1 MKKMFSQ
8 MIKAIFAPTKRL
20 MLVLSLL
27 LTISAVYAG
36 TGGGSKTYY
45 AKATVSVA
53 EESKGKGVG
62 LVYVIDKDGN
72 RFPNSGGL
80 ETAETNEMSQ
90 ENKSDFS
97 IKIGAIATNPDY
109 CVKEWTK
116 NDGTTIAATA
126 DEMQQTITGTENN
139 AQVTAFVAY
148 FVKQITPNSTNL
160 TINAA
165 TGTASTNITVYNTT
179 SLTVDALSAELAA
192 KFTCTVAS
200 VDAKTWILTVYSTDA
215 AVSGDEV
222 TLTLRN
228 NNGATAEVVVNFV
241 ENQKVT
247 FKGSALGTYR
257 VSQGDAYT
265 QVIEETTNAEP
276 LTITD
281 PTNFILS
288 FSEITSVSGYRFNR
302 FKLTPEKGTP
312 YYIYDDEQDGN
323 AQSGNIIENTTIEPE
338 FVPTNYAQFIILG
351 SDTSIHYSSLD
362 RAFEKA
368 AELGKTV
375 VAVYQPGTVTININ
389 SSGNVSKITRPTA
402 YKYEWVLPKP
412 VSGTY
417 TIPAGYTLL
426 VPGLDKSNLTGTKST
441 NNVAKQVG
449 YTYQLGKTTESD
461 YVESSPN
468 PMCICKLT
476 IESGTT
482 IQVNGNISVYSC
494 LSAAMGYTGRPTGYG
509 QIHMANGSHIQV
521 NAGGILHVLGYITG
535 DPMQSKVTAKNGSNV
550 YEAFQLTDWRGGSG
564 MGGGSAANF
573 LTMAFNN
580 KTLVNNKYEVFP
592 AGQYYVQ
599 SIETMLELEA
609 GAMEYLTT
617 GVDVSSP
624 FPITSPFVAK
634 STTGEDMGLFALGD
648 STIMQ
653 KYYDGATDRLKINI
667 IGLGDS
673 TKAEISYM
681 YLEVKVMGVDATLD
695 TRNYVLPINNN
706 IDVLIDNVTMDC
718 PYKLAFMAGST
729 MNVTEDANLNI
740 LNELYVYDSELNV
753 RPNFTTPTLD
763 ATGKPTNS
771 GGYYGS
777 GSLPLKPITYTAY
790 HGKAPFV
797 KINNKEVAI
806 RKSEAVRYP
815 EGLEDATL
823 IIDGTLTMDGKGALY
838 TTTYSS
844 DIQGLT
850 DTSED
855 ALTRDFGA
863 NITSNGGGVMNFNSI
878 GTDTTTN
885 QIDQTGTSPTYVTNI
900 PVCNAWLR
908 NADGSRSGGT
918 DAKQGETYMYS
929 EGRWEVPNADLRN
942 PNGNVFYLTL
952 PKDST
957 QNVVAE
963 IMEHGVDIQSFSVQ
977 LSGTQFALVGN
988 YDGKPYKREG
998 DNLIIPVK
1006 YTHTGK
1012 HNVANPNTG
1021 TIQVTINYNDPLKGA
1036 QTKTVP
1042 VALKATE
1049 DYKPAF
1055 SVAIVSQAGDTVK
1068 IDDYTNS
1075 YTMAGYVNMPT
1086 TAKVI
1091 LTPATNNVAQT
1102 LPANGWKKEVAAPFA
1117 FEYGADAALL
1127 TNATL
1132 TYTPTAAGTQTATL
1146 QLTASYTDA
1155 TPQQVDSTIT
1165 ITLTGN
1171 AQKSLSTLALQP
1183 YLATAAGDS
1192 IIQGEVI
1199 DAIFYTMGNS
1209 KPVTFTY
1216 NGVATNN
1223 LVTIE
1228 SYDGNYR
1235 LTAHEVAG
1243 VDEPQLITIVATQEE
1258 DEAMNGT
1265 TLTMKLTVL
1274 PSVAWNW
1281 GTLYF
1286 NSTTTTKP
1294 VITQSADTWTLAVK
1308 SDPNNLIQSL
1318 TSDPTNGYVAQIAT
1332 PADAAQT
1339 YTVDFTFKQGHL
1351 TKTFTS
1357 TIYADPRIVSYCV
1370 DNERTYNEVTVA
1382 LVTKAVTYNSGT
1394 ITFAS
1399 TVNETSAWVI
1409 EMSGVPDMLR
1419 FTSTVT
1425 EKAWRVEEFNGEYWR
1440 TIMPWNTLTAQE
1452 QYELSLSPNT
1462 KQVRFTYAAG
1472 EGAAG
1477 QLTNVCVTALEG
1489 VKANTN
1495 KVYMP
1500 VAKDVE
1506 NNVLPTTQKVKFYSV
1521 LNKALDL
1528 SLSSSTMSLD
1538 VNTLPA
1544 NNGLYTAQEIVI
1556 TNNSDSKESVQ
1567 LYVKDGAT
1575 TLLTLPIQ
1583 PFEFRQGLPVN
1594 LAQDNV
1600 ERYHFLTTAS
1610 STDTWADST
1619 INVTWNA
1626 NNRAIAFENPDDINA
1641 RRSVVFAFEGAADY
1655 IQFHT
1660 SINANRSEWMIQESE
1675 DGLGWKPAVDS
1686 LKTIINEGKG
1696 IRQALD
1702 YNTRYVRLSYR
1713 TQNLARVLVTNV
1725 KIEGTPHL
1733 IVEPERMFFTDDS
1746 EETKMSLL
1754 TLTAINLQE
1763 IRVVSN
1769 DPDNFKILYD
1779 ENDLSQQV
1787 DAFTAT
1793 STAYPHALGTNRV
1806 GDVLLGVAWQ
1816 ANNTIDDATL
1826 TIYNADNDSVLAI
1839 VPLLGTKGMLTL
1851 DNATKTGVFTGI
1863 PDSCTYHGAK
1873 YTDYPHHQVNLTN
1886 AFVADGTAIFDY
1898 LFIYGETTPA
1908 SGTNITPPGKG
1919 SANAATNEGSNAVT
1933 PFYIYKRAAD
1943 SNGKYV
1949 GYQFAGKVD
1958 NANVALK
1965 DTVEGIITT
1974 DSLGTVYIPVE
1985 GAMRVYMTGFCPYAT
2000 TGYQKNQEGVF
2011 LFRGKHG
2018 AKLDVYLEDFH
2029 VFSRNKTEKG
2039 NGFYG
2044 DKEGGRTFSEKYA
2057 RGSGGVLVF
2066 ENTDAQ
2072 QLLNNYTPFE
2082 VNVHTV
2088 GHNLLK
2094 SNYGCF
2100 FALVV
2105 GGSDAMRAYQISA
2118 PISIHMQTDKHVR
2131 QTKTTLNFD
2140 DCWPTAVDANDSIIV
2155 TKRTNGYL
2163 GLKKQSNNAPSVD
2176 MGNPHTIVNFNG
2188 GRVELQNAQIVSPN
2202 YKTTLAISHRS
2213 GYYGGDDAGIQ
2224 LSFGIGTDSVGG
2236 TVYFNDGTVTVE
2248 PMWVKEGY
2256 KQYYLIDT
2264 LPDGS
2269 EIRKNVGTAAKPI
2282 YEYQTSCLRTPK
2294 NTYVQGGS
2302 HCRIRAC
2309 QHVTSKGGAP
2319 KDKENGSFLGQ
2330 YVYTAADGYTLD
2342 PVTKLV
2348 TQINFPGNVSNLPQ
2362 YHESRG
2368 YTYGLHSITPDT
2380 VGNLYFWI
2388 PDGFGGVEAEQDKF
2402 LSTWKACMTEIRA
2415 GLAGVVEGGVGGD
2428 TPVEPNE
2435 EIKYFLYCQ
2444 IDKNIHDVINR
2455 KDSAGNFLYQAPVAV
2470 PSVAKDYFEGQD
2482 YTTIA
2487 PMQVGDSLQYQVT
2500 SDTTY
2505 TITDRVY
2512 YVTNTLAD
2520 IWQTFTAPFDVEN
2533 IYVVETYDEEAL
2545 SSMEGGRSQ
2554 ILLEQA
2560 RHNADFAA
2568 FFAVAMAIGTTD
2580 DFEGIYKSYIKW
2592 AKNQDGEDNNAN
2604 YTKRGKKKLIPY
2616 IVDPATNKGNWRD
2629 ANFYLNHNSGDWSL
2643 NQTTDEYGNT
2653 EYAFTTQWRILAPTD
2668 TTDGI
2673 LLHKGETYS
2682 MQFPYCTGC
2691 GDLSSREEWD
2701 YWSGKFLIFEST
2713 KQPQTING
2721 RDFLNDTI
2729 AGNIFATQPD
2739 PAKAIV
2745 MGNSTFA
2752 QLQTE
2757 KESVFVYDNGY
2768 PALNSE
2774 GFIPNDTKTTI
2785 MPTTAFLYGDVPTN
2799 AQGMPARR
2807 VKRTGE
2813 IVYDKENTP
2822 TDVNPGGNI
2831 PTVGGGN
2838 DLFITSTVE
2847 GINIAVAE
2855 PQHVRV
2861 LSSTGAVLYSGMVQ
2875 TAVDV
2880 ALPTTGVY
2888 VITGENE
2895 VHKILH

>member
-1 MKKMFSQ
+1 MFSQ

-27 LTISAVYAG
+27 LTISAVYASP
-36 TGGGSKTYY
+36 GSKTYY
-45 AKATVSVA
+45 AKATVAVA
-53 EESKGKGVG
+53 GESTGKG
-62 LVYVIDKDGN
+62 LVYVIDKDGK

-80 ETAETNEMSQ
+80 ESAETEQMELTDESN
-90 ENKSDFS
+90 FS
-97 IKIGAIATNPDY
+97 IKIGAYATDPDY
-109 CVKEWTK
+109 CLKEWQK
-116 NDGTTIAATA
+116 DGTTVITATGQ
-126 DEMQQTITGTENN
+126 EMSQTIKGTETN
-139 AQVTAFVAY
+139 ATTTAFVAY

-165 TGTASTNITVYNTT
+165 TGAASTNITVYNTT
-179 SLTVDALSAELAA
+179 ELTVDALSAELAA
-192 KFTCTVAS
+192 KFTCMVAK
-200 VDAKTWILTVYSTDA
+200 VDEKTWILTVNSTDA
-215 AVSGDEV
+215 TVSGDEV

-228 NNGATAEVVVNFV
+228 DKGATAMVDVNFV
-241 ENQKVT
+241 DNQKVT
-247 FKGSALGTYR
+247 FKGSALGYYR

-265 QVIEETTNAEP
+265 QVIEESTNAEP
-276 LTITD
+276 LTIAD

-288 FSEITSVSGYRFNR
+288 FSEITPVSGYRFNR

-338 FVPTNYAQFIILG
+338 FVPTNYAQFIIVG
-351 SDTSIHYSSLD
+351 DTAIHYSTLD

-375 VAVYQPGTVTININ
+375 VAVYQPGTV
-389 SSGNVSKITRPTA
+389 NVKMNADGLVNAITRPAT
-402 YKYEWVLPKP
+402 YKYEWILPKSA
-412 VSGTY
+412 SGTY

-426 VPGLDKSNLTGTKST
+426 VPGLDKNSLKGTAST
-441 NNVAKQVG
+441 TVAKQIG
-449 YTYQLGKTTESD
+449 YTYLLGKSTESD
-461 YVESSPN
+461 YVEATPSSV
-468 PMCICKLT
+468 CVCKLVV
-476 IESGTT
+476 EQGTT
-482 IQVNGNISVYSC
+482 IQVNGNISIYSC
-494 LSAAMGYTGRPTGYG
+494 LSPNQGHTGRPFGYG
-509 QIHMANGSHIQV
+509 QIQLENGSRIQV
-521 NAGGILHVLGYITG
+521 NAGGVLHAMGYVTG
-535 DPMQSKVTAKNGSNV
+535 DPMQSSVIAKSGSKI
-550 YEAFQLTDWRGGSG
+550 YEAFQFTDWRGGTAM
-564 MGGGSAANF
+564 MGG
-573 LTMAFNN
+573 
-580 KTLVNNKYEVFP
+580 LVNNDYEVFP
-592 AGQYYVQ
+592 VGQYYVQ
-599 SIETMLELEA
+599 NIETMLEMEY
-609 GAMEYLTT
+609 GSMEYLTT
-617 GVDVSSP
+617 AVDVLSP
-624 FPITSPFVAK
+624 FPVTSEFVT
-634 STTGEDMGLFALGD
+634 SIPSSGDALGLIALGPD
-648 STIMQ
+648 TKVQ
-653 KYYDGATDRLKINI
+653 KYYNGTTDRLKLTI
-667 IGLGDS
+667 LGTTES
-673 TKAEISYM
+673 AKARLSYM
-681 YLEVKVMGVDATLD
+681 YLEVKVLFADYSLD
-695 TRNYVLPINNN
+695 SREYVLPINNN
-706 IDVLIDNVTMDC
+706 IDVLIDNVELQL
-718 PYKLAFMAGST
+718 PFKIAFMAGST
-729 MNVTEDANLNI
+729 LTVTKDAKLNI
-740 LNELYVYDSELNV
+740 QNKVYVYDKELNTQ
-753 RPNFTTPTLD
+753 PKD
-763 ATGKPTNS
+763 ATK
-771 GGYYGS
+771 GYYAAGNV
-777 GSLPLKPITYTAY
+777 PLSPIGYTAY
-790 HGKAPFV
+790 HGKAPGLRTAE
-797 KINNKEVAI
+797 K
-806 RKSEAVRYP
+806 VRYP
-815 EGLEDATL
+815 EKLTDATL
-823 IIDGTLTMDGKGALY
+823 TIDGTLTMEGNGALY

-844 DIQGLT
+844 DITELT
-850 DTSED
+850 NTNED
-855 ALTRDFGA
+855 ELERVFGA
-863 NITSNGGGVMNFNSI
+863 NITSNGGGVMNFYALGKSSDKVYQLEQ
-878 GTDTTTN
+878 GSQTN
-885 QIDQTGTSPTYVTNI
+885 KTWIQIPI
-900 PVCNAWLR
+900 CNAWLR
-908 NADGSRSGGT
+908 NADGTRSGGT
-918 DAKQGETYMYS
+918 EAKPNDTYMYIDG
-929 EGRWEVPNADLRN
+929 EWVIPDADLRN
-942 PNGNVFYLTL
+942 PKGNEIYITL
-952 PKDST
+952 PQDVT
-957 QNVVAE
+957 TNVE
-963 IMEHGVDIQSFSVQ
+963 CELIEHGVTITGTSVTV
-977 LSGTQFALVGN
+977 SGTQFTKNGTHSISE
-988 YDGKPYKREG
+988 GK
-998 DNLIIPVK
+998 LIIPIK

-1012 HNVANPNTG
+1012 HNVAAPETG

-1068 IDDYTNS
+1068 IDDYTKS

-1086 TAKVI
+1086 IATVI

-1102 LPANGWKKEVAAPFA
+1102 LPANAWTKNVTDPFT
-1117 FEYGADAALL
+1117 FEYGAGATLLADAK
-1127 TNATL
+1127 L
-1132 TYTPTAAGTQTATL
+1132 TYTPTAEGTQTATL
-1146 QLTASYTDA
+1146 QLIASYTDA

-1171 AQKSLSTLALQP
+1171 AQKSLSTLAFQP
-1183 YLATAAGDS
+1183 NLMTATGDS
-1192 IIQGEVI
+1192 IFQSQSI
-1199 DAIFYTMGNS
+1199 DVLFETLGNTNEI
-1209 KPVTFTY
+1209 TFTF
-1216 NGVATNN
+1216 NGEANSD

-1228 SYDGNYR
+1228 PYNGNYR
-1235 LTAHEVAG
+1235 LVAHDVAG
-1243 VDEPQLITIVATQEE
+1243 VDEPQLITIVASQEP
-1258 DEAMNGT
+1258 DDAMLGKT
-1265 TLTMKLTVL
+1265 ITIKLTVL
-1274 PSVAWNW
+1274 PQVAWNW

-1294 VITQSADTWTLAVK
+1294 VITYSNESWTLSVA
-1308 SDPNNLIQSL
+1308 SDPNYLIQSL
-1318 TSDPTNGYVAQIAT
+1318 ATDPTNGYVATIGT
-1332 PADAAQT
+1332 PADATQT
-1339 YTVDFTFKQGHL
+1339 YTATFNFKQGSY

-1357 TIYADPRIVSYCV
+1357 TIYADPRILPYCV
-1370 DNERTYNEVTVA
+1370 DNDITYNDVTLDVA
-1382 LVTKAVTYNSGT
+1382 TKAVTYNSGT

-1419 FTSTVT
+1419 FTPTVT
-1425 EKAWRVEEFNGEYWR
+1425 EKAWRVEEFNGEYWH
-1440 TIMPWNTLTAQE
+1440 TILPWNTLTVQE

-1472 EGAAG
+1472 DGAEG
-1477 QLTNVCVTALEG
+1477 QLTNVCVSALEG

-1500 VAKDVE
+1500 VAKDAE
-1506 NNVLPTTQKVKFYSV
+1506 NNVLPTTQKVVFYTV
-1521 LNKALDL
+1521 LNKELTL
-1528 SLSSSTMSLD
+1528 SLSSSAMALD
-1538 VNTLPA
+1538 VYTLSA
-1544 NNGLYTAQEIVI
+1544 NNGLYAAQEVTI
-1556 TNNSDSKESVQ
+1556 TNNRDSETPVQ

-1583 PFEFRQGLPVN
+1583 PFEFRQGLPID
-1594 LAQDNV
+1594 LAQDDA

-1626 NNRAIAFENPDDINA
+1626 NSRAIAFENPDDINA

-1660 SINANRSEWMIQESE
+1660 SINANRLEWIIQESE
-1675 DGLGWKPAVDS
+1675 DGLGWKSAVDS
-1686 LKTIINEGKG
+1686 LKTIINGGKG

-1733 IVEPERMFFTDDS
+1733 IVNPERMSFTDDS
-1746 EETKMSLL
+1746 EQTRMGIL
-1754 TLTAINLQE
+1754 TLTAINLEE

-1769 DPDNFKILYD
+1769 APDKFKILYD
-1779 ENDLSQQV
+1779 ETDLTKQV
-1787 DAFTAT
+1787 NEFTAT
-1793 STAYPHALGTNRV
+1793 ATAYPHALGKNKV
-1806 GDVLLGVAWQ
+1806 GDVMLGVAWQ
-1816 ANNTIDDATL
+1816 ALNTIDDATL

-1851 DNATKTGVFTGI
+1851 DNADTTGIFTGI
-1863 PDSCTYHGAK
+1863 PDPYTYHGAK
-1873 YTDYPHHQVNLTN
+1873 YTDYTHHPVNLTN
-1886 AFVADGTAIFDY
+1886 TFATDGTALFDY

-1919 SANAATNEGSNAVT
+1919 SADASTNVGSNAVT
-1933 PFYIYKRAAD
+1933 PYYIYKRAAA

-1974 DSLGTVYIPVE
+1974 DSLGTVYIPVNDT
-1985 GAMRVYMTGFCPYAT
+1985 MRVYMTGFCPYAT

-2011 LFRGKHG
+2011 LFRGKHR

-2072 QLLNNYTPFE
+2072 EQLGNFLPFE

-2105 GGSDAMRAYQISA
+2105 GGIDAMKAYQISA

-2163 GLKKQSNNAPSVD
+2163 GLKKQSNNAPSID

-2188 GRVELQNAQIVSPN
+2188 GRVELQNAQIVSSN

-2236 TVYFNDGTVTVE
+2236 TVYFLDGTVTVE

-2269 EIRKNVGTAAKPI
+2269 EIRKNVGTAEKPI

-2319 KDKENGSFLGQ
+2319 RDKANGSFLGQ

-2348 TQINFPGNVSNLPQ
+2348 TQINFPGSVAKLPE
-2362 YHESRG
+2362 YHNSRD
-2368 YTYGLHSITPDT
+2368 YTYGLHSITPDAA
-2380 VGNLYFWI
+2380 GNLYFWI

-2470 PSVAKDYFEGQD
+2470 PPVAKKYFDNQE

-2487 PMQVGDSLQYQVT
+2487 PTQVGDSLQYQVT

-2533 IYVVETYDEEAL
+2533 IYVVETYDEETL

-2580 DFEGIYKSYIKW
+2580 DFEAIYNSYIKW
-2592 AKNQDGEDNNAN
+2592 AKTKDGEANNDN

-2616 IVDPATNKGNWRD
+2616 IVDPLTNKGNWRD
-2629 ANFYLNHNSGDWSL
+2629 ANFYLNQNSGDWSL
-2643 NQTTDEYGNT
+2643 NQKTDEYGNT
-2653 EYAFTTQWRILAPTD
+2653 EYAFTTQWRILEPTD

-2691 GDLSSREEWD
+2691 GDLASREEWD

-2729 AGNIFATQPD
+2729 AGNIFATKPG
-2739 PAKAIV
+2739 PAEAIV

-2757 KESVFVYDNGY
+2757 KQSVFVYDNGY

-2774 GFIPNDTKTTI
+2774 GFTPNDTKTTI

-2813 IVYDKENTP
+2813 IIYDKQNTP
-2822 TDVNPGGNI
+2822 TDNQQGGT
-2831 PTVGGGN
+2831 PTIGGGN
-2838 DLFITSTVE
+2838 SLFITETAN

-2861 LSSTGAVLYSGMVQ
+2861 LSSTGVLLYNGMVQ
-2875 TAVDV
+2875 NAVDV
-2880 ALPTTGVY
+2880 TLPTAGVY
-2888 VITGENE
+2888 VVAGENE
-2895 VHKILH
+2895 VQKILF

>member
-1 MKKMFSQ
+1 

-20 MLVLSLL
+20 MLVLSML
-27 LTISAVYAG
+27 LTISTVYA
-36 TGGGSKTYY
+36 SKTYY
-45 AKATVSVA
+45 AKATVAVA
-53 EESKGKGVG
+53 DESTGVG

-72 RFPNSGGL
+72 HFPTNATAAA
-80 ETAETNEMSQ
+80 TAETDEMTQ
-90 ENKSDFS
+90 TNKSDFS
-97 IKIGAIATNPDY
+97 IMIGAIATNPDY

-116 NDGTTIAATA
+116 NDGTTTTIAATA
-126 DEMQQTITGTENN
+126 DEMDQTISGQENN
-139 AQVTAFVAY
+139 AKTTAFVAY

-179 SLTVDALSAELAA
+179 ELTVDALSAELAA
-192 KFTCTVAS
+192 KFTYTVAS
-200 VDAKTWILTVYSTDA
+200 IDAKTWILTVNSTDA

-228 NNGATAEVVVNFV
+228 DKGATAQVVVNFV

-265 QVIEETTNAEP
+265 QVIEESTNAEP

-288 FSEITSVSGYRFNR
+288 FSEIIPASGYRFNR

-389 SSGNVSKITRPTA
+389 SNGNVSKITRPTA
-402 YKYEWVLPKP
+402 YKYEWVLPRP

-426 VPGLDKSNLTGTKST
+426 VPGLEKSNLTGTAST
-441 NNVAKQVG
+441 NNVVKQVG
-449 YTYQLGKTTESD
+449 YTYLLGKTTESD
-461 YVESSPN
+461 YVESYPN

-482 IQVNGNISVYSC
+482 ILVNGNISVYSC
-494 LSAAMGYTGRPTGYG
+494 LSPSQGYTGRPMGYG

-535 DPMQSKVTAKNGSNV
+535 DPMQSKVTAKNGSSV
-550 YEAFQLTDWRGGSG
+550 YESFQLTDWRGGTA
-564 MGGGSAANF
+564 MAGGNITNF
-573 LTMAFNN
+573 MFNKS
-580 KTLVNNKYEVFP
+580 KTLIDNKYEVFP

-617 GVDVSSP
+617 AVDVGSP
-624 FPITSPFVAK
+624 FALTSPFVTK
-634 STTGEDMGLFALGD
+634 STTGEDMGLVALGD

-653 KYYDGATDRLKINI
+653 KYYDGATDRLKISIKGFGENA
-667 IGLGDS
+667 
-673 TKAEISYM
+673 KAEISYM
-681 YLEVKVMGVDATLD
+681 YLEVKVNVVITTVDATLD
-695 TRNYVLPINNN
+695 SRKYVLPINNN
-706 IDVLIDNVTMDC
+706 IDFTIDNVTMDC
-718 PYKLAFMAGST
+718 PYKVAFMAGAT
-729 MNVTEDANLNI
+729 MEVKPSAKLNI
-740 LNELYVYDSELNV
+740 QNEMYVYDRELNTQ
-753 RPNFTTPTLD
+753 PLD
-763 ATGKPTNS
+763 ASK
-771 GGYYGS
+771 GYNGS
-777 GSLPLKPITYTAY
+777 NDYALKQITYTAS
-790 HGKAPFV
+790 HNGTP
-797 KINNKEVAI
+797 NI
-806 RKSEAVRYP
+806 RTTNEASTKDANMQCRYP
-815 EGLEDATL
+815 EKLTDATF
-823 IIDGTLTMDGKGALY
+823 IIDGTLTMEGNGALY

-844 DIQGLT
+844 DITGLT
-850 DTSED
+850 DTNKD
-855 ALTRDFGA
+855 ALERTFGA
-863 NITSNGGGVMNFNSI
+863 NIISNGGGVMNFNSI
-878 GTDTTTN
+878 GTKTTTN
-885 QIDQTGTSPTYVTNI
+885 QISQTDSDVSWVQNI

-918 DAKQGETYMYS
+918 DAKKGETYMYS
-929 EGRWEVPNADLRN
+929 DGKWEVPDADLRN

-963 IMEHGVDIQSFSVQ
+963 IIEHGGVEIMSFSVQ

-988 YDGKPYKREG
+988 YEEKPYKREG

-1021 TIQVTINYNDPLKGA
+1021 KISVTITYKDPLTSE
-1036 QTKTVP
+1036 TKTKVKEID
-1042 VALKATE
+1042 LKATE

-1068 IDDYTNS
+1068 IDDYTKS

-1155 TPQQVDSTIT
+1155 TSQPVDSTIT

-1199 DAIFYTMGNS
+1199 DAIFSTMGNS

-1228 SYDGNYR
+1228 SYNGNYR
-1235 LTAHEVAG
+1235 LTAHEVAE

-1258 DEAMNGT
+1258 DDAMNGT

-1294 VITQSADTWTLAVK
+1294 VITQSADAWTLMVQ

-1318 TSDPTNGYVAQIAT
+1318 TSDPTNGYVAKIAT
-1332 PADAAQT
+1332 PADATQT
-1339 YTVDFTFKQGHL
+1339 YTVDFTFTQGHL
-1351 TKTFTS
+1351 NKTFTS
-1357 TIYADPRIVSYCV
+1357 TIYADPRIVPYCV

-1382 LVTKAVTYNSGT
+1382 LATKAVTYNSGT

-1399 TVNETSAWVI
+1399 TINETSAWVI

-1419 FTSTVT
+1419 FTPTVT

-1440 TIMPWNTLTAQE
+1440 TIMPWNTLTAQQ

-1472 EGAAG
+1472 EGAEG

-1500 VAKDVE
+1500 VAKDAE
-1506 NNVLPTTQKVKFYSV
+1506 NNVLPTTQKVRFYSV

-1556 TNNSDSKESVQ
+1556 TNNSDSKEAVQ

-1583 PFEFRQGLPVN
+1583 PFEFRQGLPID
-1594 LAQDNV
+1594 LAQDDA

-1660 SINANRSEWMIQESE
+1660 SINANRAEWIIQESE

-1769 DPDNFKILYD
+1769 DPANFKILYN
-1779 ENDLSQQV
+1779 ETDLSKQV
-1787 DAFTAT
+1787 DEFTAT
-1793 STAYPHALGTNRV
+1793 SAAYPHALGTNKV

-1816 ANNTIDDATL
+1816 ALNTIDDATL

-1851 DNATKTGVFTGI
+1851 DNATNTGIFTGI
-1863 PDSCTYHGAK
+1863 PGGYTYHGAT
-1873 YTDYPHHQVNLTN
+1873 YTDYSHHPINLTN
-1886 AFVADGTAIFDY
+1886 AFVADGSAIFDY

-2224 LSFGIGTDSVGG
+2224 LSYGIGTDSVGG
-2236 TVYFNDGTVTVE
+2236 TVNFLDGTVTVE

-2264 LPDGS
+2264 LADGK
-2269 EIRKNVGTAAKPI
+2269 EWKRNVGTEEKPI
-2282 YEYQTSCLRTPK
+2282 YEYRTSCLRTPK

-2302 HCRIRAC
+2302 HCFMRAC

-2319 KDKENGSFLGQ
+2319 KDKEKGSFLGQ

-2368 YTYGLHSITPDT
+2368 YTYGLHSITPDAD
-2380 VGNLYFWI
+2380 GNLYFWI
-2388 PDGFGGVEAEQDKF
+2388 PDGYGGVAAEIDK
-2402 LSTWKACMTEIRA
+2402 LMSIWKACMTEIRA
-2415 GLAGVVEGGVGGD
+2415 GLGGVVEGSVGGD
-2428 TPVEPNE
+2428 TPIELNE
-2435 EIKYFLYCQ
+2435 EVKYFLYCQ
-2444 IDKNIHDVINR
+2444 LDQNIHDVIAQ
-2455 KDSAGNFLYQAPVAV
+2455 KDANDKYTYMAPVAV
-2470 PSVAKDYFEGQD
+2470 PPVAKKYFNNAD
-2482 YTTIA
+2482 YTEISPTL
-2487 PMQVGDSLQYQVT
+2487 VSDSLQYQVL
-2500 SDTTY
+2500 SDTSY
-2505 TITDRVY
+2505 TITDKVF
-2512 YVTNTLAD
+2512 YVTTAMAD
-2520 IWQTFTAPFDVEN
+2520 LWQTFTAPFDVEK
-2533 IYVVETYDEEAL
+2533 IWVVETFSEEEL
-2545 SSMEGGRSQ
+2545 KKKGDRRT
-2554 ILLEQA
+2554 ILREQA
-2560 RHNADFAA
+2560 KHNADFAA
-2568 FFAVAMAIGTTD
+2568 FFAVSMAIGTD
-2580 DFEGIYKSYIKW
+2580 GSFEDIYNSYIKW
-2592 AKNQDGEDNNAN
+2592 AEDKDIELGIHTEGET
-2604 YTKRGKKKLIPY
+2604 YTLRSKQMLVPY
-2616 IVDPATNKGNWRD
+2616 FGNNWRD
-2629 ANFYLNHNSGDWSL
+2629 ANFYLNHNVGNWIL
-2643 NQTTDEYGNT
+2643 VGEEEY
-2653 EYAFTTQWRILAPTD
+2653 EPKWELLPD
-2668 TTDGI
+2668 TAMNDGI
-2673 LLHKGETYS
+2673 LLHQGETYS
-2682 MQFPYCTGC
+2682 MMFPYCTGC
-2691 GDLSSREEWD
+2691 GDDLNNRDWD
-2701 YWSGKFLIFEST
+2701 YWSGKLLIFESNSA
-2713 KQPQTING
+2713 PQTING

-2729 AGNIFATQPD
+2729 AGHIFTTPAPD
-2739 PAKAIV
+2739 NELIV
-2745 MGNSTFA
+2745 TGNSTFA
-2752 QLQTE
+2752 QLETVE
-2757 KESVFVYDNGY
+2757 ENVYRYNSGY
-2768 PALNSE
+2768 PALNDE
-2774 GFIPNDTKTTI
+2774 KFERNVAYDDEDNPIPVTTPTRI
-2785 MPTTAFLYGDVPTN
+2785 LPTTSFLYGELPNNVKN
-2799 AQGMPARR
+2799 MPAHSIS
-2807 VKRTGE
+2807 RTGK
-2813 IVYDKENTP
+2813 INYGKDKTTSDLEQ
-2822 TDVNPGGNI
+2822 GGI

-2838 DLFITSTVE
+2838 DLFITSTEE
-2847 GINIAVAE
+2847 GINIAVTE
-2855 PQHVRV
+2855 PQQVRV
-2861 LSSTGAVLYSGMVQ
+2861 VSSTGWVIFSGMVSQ
-2875 TAVDV
+2875 SVDV
-2880 ALPTTGVY
+2880 PLSTTGIYIVS
-2888 VITGENE
+2888 GENE
-2895 VHKILH
+2895 VHKIVY

>member
-1 MKKMFSQ
+1 MFSQ

-36 TGGGSKTYY
+36 DNYY
-45 AKATVSVA
+45 ARLYVSVSNTGSGSGSGTVYVGKNGQTEEQKNSKDSPGGDVTFTINATPDSDSYLKEWSVIQGPVTISNNTSATVKASSTKEGEAQYKIAAVFDKVITLAKDNMTLVKTEGSATTGSV
-53 EESKGKGVG
+53 SFT
-62 LVYVIDKDGN
+62 VY
-72 RFPNSGGL
+72 GGADNVTPTL
-80 ETAETNEMSQ
+80 TSNQASHFTYAVTQGDDNT
-90 ENKSDFS
+90 K
-97 IKIGAIATNPDY
+97 
-109 CVKEWTK
+109 WTL
-116 NDGTTIAATA
+116 TITATA
-126 DEMQQTITGTENN
+126 DAEQGDGGSI
-139 AQVTAFVAY
+139 
-148 FVKQITPNSTNL
+148 KL
-160 TINAA
+160 T
-165 TGTASTNITVYNTT
+165 TVGG
-179 SLTVDALSAELAA
+179 SRA
-192 KFTCTVAS
+192 
-200 VDAKTWILTVYSTDA
+200 
-215 AVSGDEV
+215 
-222 TLTLRN
+222 
-228 NNGATAEVVVNFV
+228 GATNVVYFTVKEQQQIKLVGAPNGTYTAYQTELDNTYLMSNSITDTTKITLDNDDAFSFRFEFAPV
-241 ENQKVT
+241 TNYELKRLKVT
-247 FKGSALGTYR
+247 MADTLYYLYDDVADGVAVISTTFTGSA
-257 VSQGDAYT
+257 VVQ
-265 QVIEETTNAEP
+265 
-276 LTITD
+276 
-281 PTNFILS
+281 
-288 FSEITSVSGYRFNR
+288 
-302 FKLTPEKGTP
+302 
-312 YYIYDDEQDGN
+312 
-323 AQSGNIIENTTIEPE
+323 PE
-338 FVPTNYAQFIILG
+338 FIPTNYAKFIVVGTDVICN
-351 SDTSIHYSSLD
+351 DWD
-362 RAFEKA
+362 RAF
-368 AELGKTV
+368 AEAKRLGKTV
-375 VAVYQPGTVTININ
+375 VSVYQPGTVTININ

-426 VPGLDKSNLTGTKST
+426 VPGLEKSNLTGTAST
-441 NNVAKQVG
+441 NNVVKQVG
-449 YTYQLGKTTESD
+449 YTYLLGKTTESD
-461 YVESSPN
+461 YVESSPVPD

-494 LSAAMGYTGRPTGYG
+494 LSPSQGYTGRPMGYG

-550 YEAFQLTDWRGGSG
+550 YEAFQLTDWRGGTA
-564 MGGGSAANF
+564 MLNGG
-573 LTMAFNN
+573 
-580 KTLVNNKYEVFP
+580 LVDNQYQVFP
-592 AGQYYVQ
+592 DAQYYVQ
-599 SIETMLELEA
+599 NIETMLELEN
-609 GAMEYLTT
+609 GATESLTT
-617 GVDVSSP
+617 AVDVSSP
-624 FPITSPFVAK
+624 FPLTTPFV
-634 STTGEDMGLFALGD
+634 TTMTSGEDLGLFALG
-648 STIMQ
+648 SGTKMQ
-653 KYYDGATDRLKINI
+653 KYYDYNTDRLKIKL
-667 IGLGDS
+667 IGTGENAE
-673 TKAEISYM
+673 AEISYI
-681 YLEVKVMGVDATLD
+681 YLEVKVKVLITIDKSLD
-695 TRNYVLPINNN
+695 SRKYVLPINNN
-706 IDVLIDNVTMDC
+706 IDVTVDNVKLNL
-718 PYKLAFMAGST
+718 PYKVAFMAGSSLT
-729 MNVTEDANLNI
+729 VTPNSQLNI
-740 LNELYVYDSELNV
+740 QNEVYLYDKELNTQ
-753 RPNFTTPTLD
+753 PDDSTKGYN
-763 ATGKPTNS
+763 AS
-771 GGYYGS
+771 GNI
-777 GSLPLKPITYTAY
+777 PIKPITYTAH
-790 HGKAPFV
+790 HGKAPGL
-797 KINNKEVAI
+797 
-806 RKSEAVRYP
+806 RTSEKLRYP
-815 EGLEDATL
+815 KKLEDATF
-823 IIDGTLTMDGKGALY
+823 IVDGTLTMEGNGALY

-844 DIQGLT
+844 AITLPAGIT
-850 DTSED
+850 ED

-878 GTDTTTN
+878 GTKSTTN
-885 QIDQTGTSPTYVTNI
+885 QIDQVGTDVSWETNI

-918 DAKQGETYMYS
+918 DAKEGETYMYS
-929 EGRWEVPNADLRN
+929 EGRWDVPNADLRN

-1199 DAIFYTMGNS
+1199 DAIFSTMGNS

-1216 NGVATNN
+1216 NGVATND

-1228 SYDGNYR
+1228 SYNGNYR

-1294 VITQSADTWTLAVK
+1294 VITQSADTWTLAVE

-1318 TSDPTNGYVAQIAT
+1318 TSDPTNGYVAKIAT
-1332 PADAAQT
+1332 PADATKT

-1351 TKTFTS
+1351 TKIFTS
-1357 TIYADPRIVSYCV
+1357 TIYADPRIVPYCV
-1370 DNERTYNEVTVA
+1370 DNERTYKDVTVETNPVA
-1382 LVTKAVTYNSGT
+1382 SVIYADAVVS
-1394 ITFAS
+1394 FAS
-1399 TVNETSAWVI
+1399 TAEATSSWTIAL
-1409 EMSGVPDMLR
+1409 SGVPHQLT
-1419 FTSTVT
+1419 FTPLIS
-1425 EKAWRVEEFNGEYWR
+1425 ENAWRIEEWDGAAWTTTYNLDA
-1440 TIMPWNTLTAQE
+1440 ITANE
-1452 QYELSLSPNT
+1452 AFTHSLRPNT
-1462 KQVRFTYAAG
+1462 QRIRITYAAG
-1472 EGAAG
+1472 NVSTG
-1477 QLTNVCVTALEG
+1477 QLSNICITALEN
-1489 VKANTN
+1489 VKANTS
-1495 KVYMP
+1495 KVYIP
-1500 VAKDVE
+1500 IAKDAAG
-1506 NNVLPTTQKVKFYSV
+1506 NVVPTTQKVVLYSV
-1521 LNKALDL
+1521 VNKDLSISLSSNDL
-1528 SLSSSTMSLD
+1528 SLD
-1538 VNTLPA
+1538 VTTLSA
-1544 NNGLYTAQEIVI
+1544 KTGAYTRQEVTI
-1556 TNNSDSKESVQ
+1556 TNNGNSEAEAY
-1567 LYVKDGAT
+1567 LYVKDGTT
-1575 TLLTLPIQ
+1575 TLLTLPIR
-1583 PFEFRQGLPVN
+1583 PFEFRQGLPIN
-1594 LAQDNV
+1594 LSQDPA
-1600 ERYHFLTTAS
+1600 ERYYFLTTAS
-1610 STDTWADST
+1610 STDTWANN
-1619 INVTWNA
+1619 IANVRWDASNKA
-1626 NNRAIAFENPDDINA
+1626 
-1641 RRSVVFAFEGAADY
+1641 VVFQNPAGTGTTDRSITLAYEGAADY
-1655 IQFHT
+1655 VEFHT
-1660 SINANRSEWMIQESE
+1660 SAMVDLTKWVIEESADGNAW
-1675 DGLGWKPAVDS
+1675 GAAVDS
-1686 LKTIINEGKG
+1686 LKTLVNEGQG
-1696 IRQALD
+1696 IHQELR
-1702 YNTRYVRLSYR
+1702 YTTRYVRITYKNTDDYSK
-1713 TQNLARVLVTNV
+1713 VLVTNV

-1733 IVEPERMFFTDDS
+1733 IVNPARMSFTDDS
-1746 EETKMSLL
+1746 EETKMGLL

-1769 DPDNFKILYD
+1769 DPDNFKILHD
-1779 ENDLSQQV
+1779 ETDLSIQV
-1787 DAFTAT
+1787 DEFTAT
-1793 STAYPHALGTNRV
+1793 SAAYPHALGTNKV
-1806 GDVLLGVAWQ
+1806 GDVMLGVAWQ

-1851 DNATKTGVFTGI
+1851 DNATNTGVFTGI
-1863 PDSCTYHGAK
+1863 PDGYTYHGAK
-1873 YTDYPHHQVNLTN
+1873 YMDYPHHQVNLTN

-1908 SGTNITPPGKG
+1908 SDTNITPPGKG
-1919 SANAATNEGSNAVT
+1919 SANAATNVGSNAVT
-1933 PFYIYKRAAD
+1933 PYYIYKRAAD

-2118 PISIHMQTDKHVR
+2118 PISIHMLTDKHVR

-2163 GLKKQSNNAPSVD
+2163 GLKKQSNNAPSID

-2188 GRVELQNAQIVSPN
+2188 GRVELQNAQIVSSN

-2236 TVYFNDGTVTVE
+2236 TVNFLDGTVTVE

-2264 LPDGS
+2264 LPNGA
-2269 EIRKNVGTAAKPI
+2269 EIKKNVGTAEKPI

-2362 YHESRG
+2362 YHNSRG
-2368 YTYGLHSITPDT
+2368 YTYGLHSVTPDAA
-2380 VGNLYFWI
+2380 GNLYFWI
-2388 PDGFGGVEAEQDKF
+2388 PDGYGGVEAEQDKF
-2402 LSTWKACMTEIRA
+2402 LSTWKACMTEIEA
-2415 GLAGVVEGGVGGD
+2415 GLEGVVGGGVGGD

-2455 KDSAGNFLYQAPVAV
+2455 KDSAGKYLYQAPVAV
-2470 PSVAKDYFEGQD
+2470 PPVAKKYFDNQE

-2487 PMQVGDSLQYQVT
+2487 PTLVGDSLQHQVT

-2545 SSMEGGRSQ
+2545 AAIGTRSD

-2592 AKNQDGEDNNAN
+2592 AKNQDGEDDNAN

-2629 ANFYLNHNSGDWSL
+2629 ANFYLNQNSGDWSL
-2643 NQTTDEYGNT
+2643 NETTDEYGNT
-2653 EYAFTTQWRILAPTD
+2653 EYAFTTQWRILAPAD

-2691 GDLSSREEWD
+2691 GDLYSREEWD

-2729 AGNIFATQPD
+2729 AGNIFATEPD

-2757 KESVFVYDNGY
+2757 KESVFVYDDGY

-2774 GFIPNDTKTTI
+2774 GFTPNDTKTTI

-2813 IVYDKENTP
+2813 IIYDKQNTP
-2822 TDVNPGGNI
+2822 TDNQQGGT
-2831 PTVGGGN
+2831 PTIGGGN
-2838 DLFITSTVE
+2838 SLFITETAN
-2847 GINIAVAE
+2847 GINIAVAQ
-2855 PQHVRV
+2855 PQQVRV
-2861 LSSTGAVLYSGMVQ
+2861 LSSTGATLYSGMVP

-2880 ALPTTGVY
+2880 ALPTAGVY

-2895 VHKILH
+2895 VQKILF

>member
-27 LTISAVYAG
+27 LTISAVYASP
-36 TGGGSKTYY
+36 GSKTYY
-45 AKATVSVA
+45 AKATVAVA
-53 EESKGKGVG
+53 DESKAVG
-62 LVYVIDKDGN
+62 LVYVLDKDDN
-72 RFPNSGGL
+72 RSPANGGAL
-80 ETAETNEMSQ
+80 NAETNEMSQ
-90 ENKSDFS
+90 SDNSFS

-116 NDGTTIAATA
+116 NDDGTTTTIAATA
-126 DEMQQTITGTENN
+126 DEMQQTISGQENS
-139 AQVTAFVAY
+139 AKTTKFVAT

-179 SLTVDALSAELAA
+179 ELTVDALSAELAA
-192 KFTCTVAS
+192 KFTYTVAS
-200 VDAKTWILTVYSTDA
+200 VDAKTWILTVNSTDA

-228 NNGATAEVVVNFV
+228 NNGATAQVVVNFV

-288 FSEITSVSGYRFNR
+288 FSEITPVSGYRFNR

-351 SDTSIHYSSLD
+351 SDTSIHYSTLD

-368 AELGKTV
+368 TELGKTV

-412 VSGTY
+412 ASGTY

-426 VPGLDKSNLTGTKST
+426 VPGLEKSNLTGTAST
-441 NNVAKQVG
+441 NNVVKQVG

-482 IQVNGNISVYSC
+482 ILVNGNISVYSC
-494 LSAAMGYTGRPTGYG
+494 LSPSQGYTGRPTGYG

-535 DPMQSKVTAKNGSNV
+535 DPTQSKVIAKNGSNV
-550 YEAFQLTDWRGGSG
+550 YEAFQLTDWRGGTA
-564 MGGGSAANF
+564 MAGGELTNF
-573 LTMAFNN
+573 AFNKS
-580 KTLVNNKYEVFP
+580 KTLINNSNEVFP

-617 GVDVSSP
+617 AVDVSSP
-624 FPITSPFVAK
+624 FALTSPFVTK
-634 STTGEDMGLFALGD
+634 STTGEDMGLVALGD

-653 KYYDGATDRLKINI
+653 KYYDGATDRLKISIKGFGENA
-667 IGLGDS
+667 
-673 TKAEISYM
+673 KAEISYM
-681 YLEVKVMGVDATLD
+681 YLEVKVNVVITTVDATLD
-695 TRNYVLPINNN
+695 SRKYVLPINNN
-706 IDVLIDNVTMDC
+706 IDFTIDNVTMDC
-718 PYKLAFMAGST
+718 PYKVAFMAGST
-729 MNVTEDANLNI
+729 MEVKPSAKLNI
-740 LNELYVYDSELNV
+740 QSEMYVYDKELNTQ
-753 RPNFTTPTLD
+753 PSDST
-763 ATGKPTNS
+763 K
-771 GGYYGS
+771 GYYAS
-777 GSLPLKPITYTAY
+777 GNAALKPLTYTAY
-790 HGKAPFV
+790 HNKAPGLRTAE
-797 KINNKEVAI
+797 KL
-806 RKSEAVRYP
+806 RYP
-815 EGLEDATL
+815 KKLEDATF
-823 IIDGTLTMDGKGALY
+823 IIDGTLTMEGNGALY
-838 TTTYSS
+838 TTTYGSAITLPAS
-844 DIQGLT
+844 IT
-850 DTSED
+850 ED

-878 GTDTTTN
+878 GTKTTTN

-918 DAKQGETYMYS
+918 DAKEGETYMYS

-988 YDGKPYKREG
+988 YEGKPYKREG

-1075 YTMAGYVNMPT
+1075 YAMAGYVNMPT

-1132 TYTPTAAGTQTATL
+1132 TYTPSAAGSQTATL

-1183 YLATAAGDS
+1183 NLATAAGDS
-1192 IIQGEVI
+1192 IIQGEVF
-1199 DAIFYTMGNS
+1199 DAIFSTMGNS

-1216 NGVATNN
+1216 NGVATND

-1228 SYDGNYR
+1228 SYNGNYR

-1258 DEAMNGT
+1258 DDAMNGT

-1318 TSDPTNGYVAQIAT
+1318 TTDPTNGYVAKIAT
-1332 PADAAQT
+1332 PADATQT

-1351 TKTFTS
+1351 IKTFTS
-1357 TIYADPRIVSYCV
+1357 TIYADPRILPYCV

-1382 LVTKAVTYNSGT
+1382 LATKAVTYNSGT

-1419 FTSTVT
+1419 FTPTVT

-1440 TIMPWNTLTAQE
+1440 TIMPWNTLMAQQ

-1477 QLTNVCVTALEG
+1477 QLTNVCVSALEG

-1521 LNKALDL
+1521 LNKVLDL

-1556 TNNSDSKESVQ
+1556 TNNSDSKETVQ

-1575 TLLTLPIQ
+1575 TLLTLPIL
-1583 PFEFRQGLPVN
+1583 PFEFRQGLPVD
-1594 LAQDNV
+1594 LAQDDA

-1660 SINANRSEWMIQESE
+1660 SINANRSEWIIQESE

-1733 IVEPERMFFTDDS
+1733 IVEPERMSFTDDS
-1746 EETKMSLL
+1746 EETKMGLL

-1769 DPDNFKILYD
+1769 DPDNFKILHD
-1779 ENDLSQQV
+1779 ETDLSIQV

-1793 STAYPHALGTNRV
+1793 SAAYPHALGTNKV
-1806 GDVLLGVAWQ
+1806 GDVMLGVAWQ

-1839 VPLLGTKGMLTL
+1839 VPLLGTKGMLTP
-1851 DNATKTGVFTGI
+1851 DNADTTGIFTGI
-1863 PDSCTYHGAK
+1863 PKGYTYHGAT
-1873 YTDYPHHQVNLTN
+1873 YTDYTHHPVNLTN
-1886 AFVADGTAIFDY
+1886 TFTTDGTALFDY

-2118 PISIHMQTDKHVR
+2118 PISIHMLTDKHVR

-2269 EIRKNVGTAAKPI
+2269 EIKKNVGTAAKPI

-2380 VGNLYFWI
+2380 AGNLYFWI
-2388 PDGFGGVEAEQDKF
+2388 PDGYGGVEAEQDKF

-2533 IYVVETYDEEAL
+2533 IYVVETYDEEVLAAT
-2545 SSMEGGRSQ
+2545 GTRSE

-2616 IVDPATNKGNWRD
+2616 IVDPVTNRGNWRD
-2629 ANFYLNHNSGDWSL
+2629 ANFYLNQNSGDWSL
-2643 NQTTDEYGNT
+2643 NKTTDEYGNT

-2691 GDLSSREEWD
+2691 GDLASRDEWD

-2729 AGNIFATQPD
+2729 AGNIFATKPD
-2739 PAKAIV
+2739 PATAIV

-2774 GFIPNDTKTTI
+2774 GFMPNDTKTTI

-2813 IVYDKENTP
+2813 IIYDKQNTP
-2822 TDVNPGGNI
+2822 TDNQQGGT
-2831 PTVGGGN
+2831 PTIGGGN
-2838 DLFITSTVE
+2838 SLFITETAN

-2861 LSSTGAVLYSGMVQ
+2861 LSSTGVLLYNGMVQ
-2875 TAVDV
+2875 NAVDV
-2880 ALPTTGVY
+2880 TLPTAGVY
-2888 VITGENE
+2888 VVAGENE
-2895 VHKILH
+2895 VQKILF

>member
-20 MLVLSLL
+20 MLVLSML
-27 LTISAVYAG
+27 LTISAVYAM
-36 TGGGSKTYY
+36 GGGSTTYY
-45 AKATVSVA
+45 AKATVAVA
-53 EESKGKGVG
+53 EESKGVG
-62 LVYVIDKDGN
+62 LVYVIDKDDT

-80 ETAETNEMSQ
+80 ESAETGQMEQTDESN
-90 ENKSDFS
+90 FS

-109 CVKEWTK
+109 CVKEWKRDDT
-116 NDGTTIAATA
+116 GETISATA
-126 DEMQQTITGTENN
+126 EVMQLTISGGTNVKN
-139 AQVTAFVAY
+139 TTFVAT

-165 TGTASTNITVYNTT
+165 TGTASTNITVYNTE

-192 KFTCTVAS
+192 KFTYTVAS
-200 VDAKTWILTVYSTDA
+200 IDATTWILTVYSTDA

-228 NNGATAEVVVNFV
+228 DKGAIAQVVVNFV

-288 FSEITSVSGYRFNR
+288 FSEITPASGYRFNR

-375 VAVYQPGTVTININ
+375 VAVYQPGTV
-389 SSGNVSKITRPTA
+389 NVKMNGDGLGSAITRPAT
-402 YKYEWVLPKP
+402 YKYEWILPKP
-412 VSGTY
+412 ASGTY

-426 VPGLDKSNLTGTKST
+426 VPGLDKSNLTGTANT
-441 NNVAKQVG
+441 TEAKQIN
-449 YTYQLGKTTESD
+449 YTYLLGKTTTND
-461 YVESSPN
+461 YIETPPTPT
-468 PMCICKLT
+468 PMCVCKLT

-482 IQVNGNISVYSC
+482 IQVNGNISVYSA
-494 LSAAMGYTGRPTGYG
+494 LSPQQGYTGRPTGYG
-509 QIHMANGSHIQV
+509 QILMANGSHIQV

-550 YEAFQLTDWRGGSG
+550 YEAFQLTDWRGGTA
-564 MGGGSAANF
+564 MAGGNITNF
-573 LTMAFNN
+573 MFNKS
-580 KTLVNNKYEVFP
+580 KTLIDNKYEVFP

-599 SIETMLELEA
+599 SIETMLQLEA

-617 GVDVSSP
+617 AVDVSSP
-624 FPITSPFVAK
+624 FAITSPFVTK
-634 STTGEDMGLFALGD
+634 STTGEDMGLVALGD
-648 STIMQ
+648 SMIMQ

-667 IGLGDS
+667 IGLGEN
-673 TKAEISYM
+673 TKAKISYM

-695 TRNYVLPINNN
+695 SRNYVLPINNN
-706 IDVLIDNVTMDC
+706 IDFTLDNVTMDC
-718 PYKLAFMAGST
+718 PYKVAFMAGST
-729 MNVTEDANLNI
+729 MEVKPSAKLNI
-740 LNELYVYDSELNV
+740 QSEMYVYDKELNTQ
-753 RPNFTTPTLD
+753 PSDST
-763 ATGKPTNS
+763 K
-771 GGYYGS
+771 GYYAS
-777 GSLPLKPITYTAY
+777 GDAALKPLTYTAY
-790 HGKAPFV
+790 HNKAPGLRTAE
-797 KINNKEVAI
+797 KL
-806 RKSEAVRYP
+806 RYP
-815 EGLEDATL
+815 KKLEDATF
-823 IIDGTLTMDGKGALY
+823 IIDGTLTMEGSGALY
-838 TTTYSS
+838 TTTYGSAITLPA
-844 DIQGLT
+844 DIT
-850 DTSED
+850 ED

-863 NITSNGGGVMNFNSI
+863 NIISNGGGVMNFNSI
-878 GTDTTTN
+878 GTKTTTN
-885 QIDQTGTSPTYVTNI
+885 QISQTGSDVSWIQNI

-1021 TIQVTINYNDPLKGA
+1021 KISVTITYRDKLSGTT
-1036 QTKTVP
+1036 QTNTRDID
-1042 VALKATE
+1042 LTATE

-1068 IDDYTNS
+1068 IDDYTKS

-1102 LPANGWKKEVAAPFA
+1102 LPANGWKKEVATPFA

-1132 TYTPTAAGTQTATL
+1132 TYTPTAAGAQTATL

-1183 YLATAAGDS
+1183 NLATAAGDS
-1192 IIQGEVI
+1192 IIQGEVF
-1199 DAIFYTMGNS
+1199 DAIFFTMGNS

-1216 NGVATNN
+1216 NGVTTND

-1294 VITQSADTWTLAVK
+1294 VITQSADTWTLKVK

-1318 TSDPTNGYVAQIAT
+1318 TTDPTNGYVAKIAT
-1332 PADAAQT
+1332 PADATQT
-1339 YTVDFTFKQGHL
+1339 YTVDFTFRQGHL
-1351 TKTFTS
+1351 VKTFTS
-1357 TIYADPRIVSYCV
+1357 TIYADPRIVPYCV
-1370 DNERTYNEVTVA
+1370 DNKRTYNEVTIA
-1382 LVTKAVTYNSGT
+1382 LATKAVTYNSGT

-1399 TVNETSAWVI
+1399 TVNETSVWVI

-1419 FTSTVT
+1419 FTPTVT

-1440 TIMPWNTLTAQE
+1440 TIMPWNTLTAQQ

-1556 TNNSDSKESVQ
+1556 TNNSDSKEAVQ

-1575 TLLTLPIQ
+1575 TLLTLPIL
-1583 PFEFRQGLPVN
+1583 PFEFRQGLPVD
-1594 LAQDNV
+1594 LAQDDA

-1626 NNRAIAFENPDDINA
+1626 NNRAIAFENPNDINA

-1660 SINANRSEWMIQESE
+1660 SINANRSEWIIQESE

-1686 LKTIINEGKG
+1686 LKTVINEGKG

-1787 DAFTAT
+1787 NAFTAT
-1793 STAYPHALGTNRV
+1793 SAAYPHALGTNKV

-1851 DNATKTGVFTGI
+1851 DNATNTGVFTGI
-1863 PDSCTYHGAK
+1863 PGGYTYHGAT
-1873 YTDYPHHQVNLTN
+1873 YTDYTHHPVNLTN

-1908 SGTNITPPGKG
+1908 SGNNITPPGKG

-2118 PISIHMQTDKHVR
+2118 PISIHMLTDKHVR

-2163 GLKKQSNNAPSVD
+2163 GLKKQSNNAPSID

-2188 GRVELQNAQIVSPN
+2188 GRVELQNAQIVSSN

-2236 TVYFNDGTVTVE
+2236 TVNFLDGTVTVE

-2264 LPDGS
+2264 LPNGS
-2269 EIRKNVGTAAKPI
+2269 EIKKNVGTAEKPI

-2319 KDKENGSFLGQ
+2319 KDKEKGSFLGQ

-2348 TQINFPGNVSNLPQ
+2348 TQINFPGSVAKLPE

-2368 YTYGLHSITPDT
+2368 YTYGLHSVTPDAA
-2380 VGNLYFWI
+2380 GNLYFWI
-2388 PDGFGGVEAEQDKF
+2388 PDGYGGVEAERDKF

-2533 IYVVETYDEEAL
+2533 IYVVETYDEEVLAAT
-2545 SSMEGGRSQ
+2545 GTRSE

-2629 ANFYLNHNSGDWSL
+2629 ANFYLNQNSGDWSL

-2691 GDLSSREEWD
+2691 GDLASRDEWD

-2739 PAKAIV
+2739 PATAIV

-2757 KESVFVYDNGY
+2757 KESVFVYDDGY

-2774 GFIPNDTKTTI
+2774 GFTPNDTKTTI

-2813 IVYDKENTP
+2813 IIYDKQNTP
-2822 TDVNPGGNI
+2822 TDNQQGGT
-2831 PTVGGGN
+2831 PTIGGGN
-2838 DLFITSTVE
+2838 SLFITETAN

-2861 LSSTGAVLYSGMVQ
+2861 LSSTGVLLYNGMVQ
-2875 TAVDV
+2875 NAVDIT
-2880 ALPTTGVY
+2880 LPTAGVY
-2888 VITGENE
+2888 VVAGENE
-2895 VHKILH
+2895 VQKILF

>member
-27 LTISAVYAG
+27 LTISAVYASP
-36 TGGGSKTYY
+36 GSKTYY
-45 AKATVSVA
+45 AKATVAVA
-53 EESKGKGVG
+53 GESTGVG
-62 LVYVIDKDGN
+62 LVYVIDKDGK

-80 ETAETNEMSQ
+80 ESTGTGDMSQ
-90 ENKSDFS
+90 ENESNFS
-97 IKIGAIATNPDY
+97 IKIGAIATDPNY
-109 CVKEWTK
+109 CVKEWK
-116 NDGTTIAATA
+116 KDGTTVITATGQ
-126 DEMQQTITGTENN
+126 EMPQTIKGTESN
-139 AQVTAFVAY
+139 ATTTAFVAY
-148 FVKQITPNSTNL
+148 FVKQITPNSTEL

-165 TGTASTNITVYNTT
+165 TGTVSTDITVYNTT

-192 KFTCTVAS
+192 KFTYTVAS
-200 VDAKTWILTVYSTDA
+200 VNTNTWKLTVNSTA
-215 AVSGDEV
+215 SAVNGDEV

-228 NNGATAEVVVNFV
+228 DKGATAVVDVNFV
-241 ENQKVT
+241 DNQKVT

-265 QVIEETTNAEP
+265 QVIGESTNAEP
-276 LTITD
+276 LTIAD

-288 FSEITSVSGYRFNR
+288 FSEITPVSGYRFNR

-323 AQSGNIIENTTIEPE
+323 AQSGTIVSNTTIEPE
-338 FVPTNYAQFIILG
+338 FVPTNYAQFIIVG
-351 SDTSIHYSSLD
+351 DTATHYSTLD

-368 AELGKTV
+368 AELGTTV
-375 VAVYQPGTVTININ
+375 VAVYQPGTVNVKMGSGGVV
-389 SSGNVSKITRPTA
+389 SSIARPTG
-402 YKYEWVLPKP
+402 YQYQWVLPKP
-412 VSGTY
+412 ASGTY

-426 VPGLDKSNLTGTKST
+426 IPGLESSNLKGTAST
-441 NNVAKQVG
+441 TEAKYVG
-449 YTYQLGKTTESD
+449 YTYQLGKTGESD
-461 YVESSPN
+461 YVEASPT
-468 PMCICKLT
+468 PMCICKLS

-494 LSAAMGYTGRPTGYG
+494 LSPVQGYTGRPTGYG
-509 QIHMANGSHIQV
+509 QIHMENGSRIQV

-535 DPMQSKVTAKNGSNV
+535 DPMQSTIVAKNGSTI
-550 YEAFQLTDWRGGSG
+550 YEAFQLTDWRGGTA
-564 MGGGSAANF
+564 MTTGG
-573 LTMAFNN
+573 
-580 KTLVNNKYEVFP
+580 LVGNSKEVFP
-592 AGQYYVQ
+592 DAQYYVQ
-599 SIETMLELEA
+599 NIETMLELEQ
-609 GAMEYLTT
+609 GAAEYLTT
-617 GVDVSSP
+617 AVDVSSP
-624 FPITSPFVAK
+624 FPVTSAFV
-634 STTGEDMGLFALGD
+634 TTMTSGEDLGLFALG
-648 STIMQ
+648 SGTKLQ
-653 KYYDGATDRLKINI
+653 KYYDPATDRLKINL
-667 IGLGDS
+667 IGS
-673 TKAEISYM
+673 AENAEAELSYM
-681 YLEVKVMGVDATLD
+681 YLEVKVKILIELD
-695 TRNYVLPINNN
+695 YSLDSREYVLPINNN
-706 IDVLIDNVTMDC
+706 IDVLVENVKLNI
-718 PYKLAFMAGST
+718 PYKCAFLAGSSLT
-729 MNVTEDANLNI
+729 VNPNAQLNI
-740 LNELYVYDSELNV
+740 QNEMYLYDRELNV
-753 RPNFTTPTLD
+753 
-763 ATGKPTNS
+763 KPSDQTK
-771 GGYYGS
+771 GYNGS
-777 GSLPLKPITYTAY
+777 GDYPIKPITYTAY
-790 HGKAPFV
+790 HNKAPGL
-797 KINNKEVAI
+797 
-806 RKSEAVRYP
+806 RTSEAVRYP
-815 EGLEDATL
+815 TKLTDATFV
-823 IIDGTLTMDGKGALY
+823 IDGTLTMEGNGALY
-838 TTTYSS
+838 TTTYGSA
-844 DIQGLT
+844 ITGVT
-850 DTSED
+850 DASEA
-855 ALTRDFGA
+855 ALIRDFGA
-863 NITSNGGGVMNFNSI
+863 NITSNGGGVMNFKHI
-878 GTDTTTN
+878 GTKTTTN
-885 QIDQTGTSPTYVTNI
+885 QISQTGSDVSWVQNI

-908 NADGSRSGGT
+908 NADGTRSGGT
-918 DAKQGETYMYS
+918 EAKRGETYMYS
-929 EGRWEVPNADLRN
+929 DGKWEVPDADLRN
-942 PNGNVFYLTL
+942 PKGNEFYLTL
-952 PKDST
+952 PQNST
-957 QNVVAE
+957 QDVVVE
-963 IMEHGVDIQSFSVQ
+963 IIENGGVEITNFSVQ
-977 LSGTQFALVGN
+977 LAGTQFALVGD
-988 YDGKPYKREG
+988 YSGQKYKIEN
-998 DNLIIPVK
+998 DSLIIIPVE
-1006 YTHTGK
+1006 YTHIGK

-1021 TIQVTINYNDPLKGA
+1021 KISVTITYKDPLTLE
-1036 QTKTVP
+1036 TKTKVKEID
-1042 VALKATE
+1042 LKATE

-1055 SVAIVSQAGDTVK
+1055 SVAIVSQSGDTVK
-1068 IDDYTNS
+1068 IDDYTKS

-1086 TAKVI
+1086 IATVI
-1091 LTPATNNVAQT
+1091 LTPATNNVAQN
-1102 LPANGWKKEVAAPFA
+1102 LPASAWTKNVVDPFT
-1117 FEYGADAALL
+1117 FEYGAGATLL
-1127 TNATL
+1127 TDAKL
-1132 TYTPTAAGTQTATL
+1132 TYTPTAEGTQTATL

-1171 AQKSLSTLALQP
+1171 AQKSLSTLAFQP
-1183 YLATAAGDS
+1183 YLMTATGDS
-1192 IIQGEVI
+1192 IFQSQSI
-1199 DAIFYTMGNS
+1199 DALFETLGNTNEI
-1209 KPVTFTY
+1209 TFTF
-1216 NGVATNN
+1216 NGEATSD

-1228 SYDGNYR
+1228 PYNGNYR
-1235 LTAHEVAG
+1235 LVAHDVAG
-1243 VDEPQLITIVATQEE
+1243 VDEPQPITIVATQ
-1258 DEAMNGT
+1258 DSDDAMFGT
-1265 TLTMKLTVL
+1265 TITAKLTVL
-1274 PSVAWNW
+1274 PQVAWNW

-1286 NSTTTTKP
+1286 SSTTTTQP
-1294 VITQSADTWTLAVK
+1294 VITYSNESWTLSVA
-1308 SDPNNLIQSL
+1308 SDPNHLIQSL
-1318 TSDPTNGYVAQIAT
+1318 ATDPTNGYVATIGT
-1332 PADAAQT
+1332 SADATQT
-1339 YTVDFTFKQGHL
+1339 YSATFNFKQGSY

-1357 TIYADPRIVSYCV
+1357 TIYADPRILPYCV
-1370 DNERTYNEVTVA
+1370 DNDITYNDVTLDVA
-1382 LVTKAVTYNSGT
+1382 TKAVTYNNGT

-1399 TVNETSAWVI
+1399 TATTTSTWVI
-1409 EMSGVPDMLR
+1409 EMSGLPDMLR
-1419 FTSTVT
+1419 FTPAVS
-1425 EKAWRVEEFNGEYWR
+1425 EKAWRVEEFNGDYWS
-1440 TIMPWNTLTAQE
+1440 TILPWNMLTAQE
-1452 QYELSLSPNT
+1452 QYELSLSPNI

-1472 EGAAG
+1472 EGAEG
-1477 QLTNVCVTALEG
+1477 QLTNVCVSALEG

-1500 VAKDVE
+1500 VAKDAE
-1506 NNVLPTTQKVKFYSV
+1506 NNVLSTTQKVLFYTV
-1521 LNKALDL
+1521 LNKELTL
-1528 SLSSSTMSLD
+1528 SLSSSAMALD
-1538 VNTLPA
+1538 VNTLSA
-1544 NNGLYTAQEIVI
+1544 NNGLYVPQEVTI
-1556 TNNSDSKESVQ
+1556 TNNSDSETPVQ

-1583 PFEFRQGLPVN
+1583 PFEFRQGLPID
-1594 LAQDNV
+1594 LAQDAA

-1660 SINANRSEWMIQESE
+1660 SINANRLEWIIQESE
-1675 DGLGWKPAVDS
+1675 DGLGWKSAVDS
-1686 LKTIINEGKG
+1686 LKTIINGGKG

-1733 IVEPERMFFTDDS
+1733 IVNPARMSFTDDS
-1746 EETKMSLL
+1746 EQTRMGIL
-1754 TLTAINLQE
+1754 TLTAINLEE
-1763 IRVVSN
+1763 IRIVSN
-1769 DPDNFKILYD
+1769 APDKFKILYD
-1779 ENDLSQQV
+1779 ETDLTKQV
-1787 DAFTAT
+1787 DEFTAT
-1793 STAYPHALGTNRV
+1793 ATAYPHALGKNKV
-1806 GDVLLGVAWQ
+1806 GDVMLGVAWQ
-1816 ANNTIDDATL
+1816 ALNTIDDATL

-1851 DNATKTGVFTGI
+1851 DNADTTGIFTGI
-1863 PDSCTYHGAK
+1863 PGDYTYHGAK
-1873 YTDYPHHQVNLTN
+1873 YTDYKHHPVKLTN

-1908 SGTNITPPGKG
+1908 TGDNITPPGKG
-1919 SANAATNEGSNAVT
+1919 SANASTNVGSNAVT
-1933 PFYIYKRAAD
+1933 PYYIYKRAAD

-1974 DSLGTVYIPVE
+1974 DSLGTVYIPVNDT
-1985 GAMRVYMTGFCPYAT
+1985 MRVYMTGFCPYAT

-2044 DKEGGRTFSEKYA
+2044 DKEGGRTFSEDYA
-2057 RGSGGVLVF
+2057 RGSGSVLVF

-2072 QLLNNYTPFE
+2072 QLLNDYTPFE

-2105 GGSDAMRAYQISA
+2105 GGVDAMRAYQISA

-2163 GLKKQSNNAPSVD
+2163 GLKKQSNNAPSID

-2188 GRVELQNAQIVSPN
+2188 GRVELQNAQIVSSN

-2213 GYYGGDDAGIQ
+2213 GYYGGDDAGIH

-2236 TVYFNDGTVTVE
+2236 TVKFLDGTVTVE

-2269 EIRKNVGTAAKPI
+2269 EIRKNVGSAEKPI

-2319 KDKENGSFLGQ
+2319 RDKEKGSFLGQ

-2348 TQINFPGNVSNLPQ
+2348 TQINFPSNVSNLPQ
-2362 YHESRG
+2362 YHESRD
-2368 YTYGLHSITPDT
+2368 YTYGLHSITPDSA
-2380 VGNLYFWI
+2380 GNLYFWI
-2388 PDGFGGVEAEQDKF
+2388 PDGYGGVEAEQDKF
-2402 LSTWKACMTEIRA
+2402 LSTWKACMTEIEA
-2415 GLAGVVEGGVGGD
+2415 GLEGVVGGGVGGD

-2444 IDKNIHDVINR
+2444 IDKNIHDVISR
-2455 KDSAGNFLYQAPVAV
+2455 KDAEGKFLYQAPVAV
-2470 PSVAKDYFEGQD
+2470 PPVAKKYFDNQE

-2487 PMQVGDSLQYQVT
+2487 PTQVGDSLQYQVT
-2500 SDTTY
+2500 SETTY

-2545 SSMEGGRSQ
+2545 AAIGTRSD

-2592 AKNQDGEDNNAN
+2592 AKNQDGEDDNAN

-2616 IVDPATNKGNWRD
+2616 IVDPLTNKGNWRD
-2629 ANFYLNHNSGDWSL
+2629 ANFYLNQNSGDWSL
-2643 NQTTDEYGNT
+2643 NQKTDEYGNT
-2653 EYAFTTQWRILAPTD
+2653 EYAFTTQWRILAPAD

-2691 GDLSSREEWD
+2691 GDLASREEWD

-2729 AGNIFATQPD
+2729 AGNIFATKPG
-2739 PAKAIV
+2739 PAEAIV

-2774 GFIPNDTKTTI
+2774 GFTPNDTKTTI

-2799 AQGMPARR
+2799 DQGMPAR
-2807 VKRTGE
+2807 KISRTGE

-2822 TDVNPGGNI
+2822 TDVNQGGNI

-2838 DLFITSTVE
+2838 DLFITSTVA
-2847 GINIAVAE
+2847 GVNIAVAE
-2855 PQHVRV
+2855 PQQVRV
-2861 LSSTGAVLYSGMVQ
+2861 MSATGAIIYSGMVQ

-2880 ALPTTGVY
+2880 ALPATGVY

>member
-36 TGGGSKTYY
+36 TTPKTYY
-45 AKATVSVA
+45 AKATVAVA
-53 EESKGKGVG
+53 PEPTGVG
-62 LVYVIDKDGN
+62 LVYVKDNDGT

-80 ETAETNEMSQ
+80 ESAETNEMNQDIS
-90 ENKSDFS
+90 SFS
-97 IKIGAIATNPDY
+97 ITIGAYAIDPNY

-116 NDGTTIAATA
+116 DGVTIPATGQETA
-126 DEMQQTITGTENN
+126 VTIKGTENS
-139 AQVTAFVAY
+139 AITTAFVAY
-148 FVKQITPNSTNL
+148 FVKQITPNNTHL

-165 TGTASTNITVYNTT
+165 TGTASTDITVYNTT
-179 SLTVDALSAELAA
+179 SLAVDALSAELAA
-192 KFTCTVAS
+192 KFTYPVAK
-200 VDAKTWILTVYSTDA
+200 VNENTWKLTVNSTA
-215 AVSGDEV
+215 SAVNGDEV

-228 NNGATAEVVVNFV
+228 DKGATAQVVVNFV

-257 VSQGDAYT
+257 VSQGNAYS

-288 FSEITSVSGYRFNR
+288 FSEITPASGYRFNR

-323 AQSGNIIENTTIEPE
+323 AQSGKIIENTTIEPE

-351 SDTSIHYSSLD
+351 SDTSIHYSTLD

-389 SSGNVSKITRPTA
+389 DAGNASTITRPTA

-417 TIPAGYTLL
+417 TIPVGYTLL

-441 NNVAKQVG
+441 NNVVKQVG
-449 YTYQLGKTTESD
+449 YTYQLGKTIESD

-482 IQVNGNISVYSC
+482 ILVNGNISVYSC
-494 LSAAMGYTGRPTGYG
+494 LSAQQGYMGRPTGYG

-550 YEAFQLTDWRGGSG
+550 YEAFQLTDWRGGTAVISG
-564 MGGGSAANF
+564 G
-573 LTMAFNN
+573 
-580 KTLVNNKYEVFP
+580 LVGNKYQVFP
-592 AGQYYVQ
+592 DAQYYVQ
-599 SIETMLELEA
+599 NIETMLELEH
-609 GAMEYLTT
+609 GATESLTT
-617 GVDVSSP
+617 AVDVSSP
-624 FPITSPFVAK
+624 FPLTSPFV
-634 STTGEDMGLFALGD
+634 TTMTSGDDLGLFALGN
-648 STIMQ
+648 STKMQ
-653 KYYDGATDRLKINI
+653 KYYDYNTDRLKIKL
-667 IGLGDS
+667 IGTGENAE
-673 TKAEISYM
+673 AEISYL
-681 YLEVKVMGVDATLD
+681 YLEVKVTVVITIDKSLD
-695 TRNYVLPINNN
+695 SRQYVLPINNN
-706 IDVLIDNVTMDC
+706 IDVTVDNVKLNI
-718 PYKLAFMAGST
+718 PYKMAFLAGSSLT
-729 MNVTEDANLNI
+729 VTPNSQLNI
-740 LNELYVYDSELNV
+740 QNEVYLYDKELNTQ
-753 RPNFTTPTLD
+753 PSDSTQGYN
-763 ATGKPTNS
+763 AS
-771 GGYYGS
+771 GNI
-777 GSLPLKPITYTAY
+777 PIKPITYTAH
-790 HGKAPFV
+790 HGKAPGL
-797 KINNKEVAI
+797 
-806 RKSEAVRYP
+806 RKAEKLRYP
-815 EGLEDATL
+815 KTLEDATF
-823 IIDGTLTMDGKGALY
+823 IIDGTLTMEGNGALY
-838 TTTYSS
+838 TTTYGSA
-844 DIQGLT
+844 ITLPTGIT
-850 DTSED
+850 ED
-855 ALTRDFGA
+855 ALIRDFGA
-863 NITSNGGGVMNFNSI
+863 NITSNGGGVMNFKSI
-878 GTDTTTN
+878 GANTTTN
-885 QIDQTGTSPTYVTNI
+885 QINQIGTDVKWVTNI

-929 EGRWEVPNADLRN
+929 EGRWDVPNADLRN

-963 IMEHGVDIQSFSVQ
+963 IMEHGVAIQSFSVQ

-1021 TIQVTINYNDPLKGA
+1021 KILVTITYKDPLTLK
-1036 QTKTVP
+1036 TKTKVP
-1042 VALKATE
+1042 EIDLTATE

-1068 IDDYTNS
+1068 IDDYTKS
-1075 YTMAGYVNMPT
+1075 YTMAGYVNKPT

-1091 LTPATNNVAQT
+1091 LTPAANNVAQT
-1102 LPANGWKKEVAAPFA
+1102 LPANGWKKEVAVPFA

-1132 TYTPTAAGTQTATL
+1132 TYTPTAAGTETKTL

-1155 TPQQVDSTIT
+1155 TPQQVDSTII

-1199 DAIFYTMGNS
+1199 DAIFSTMGNS
-1209 KPVTFTY
+1209 NPVTFTY
-1216 NGVATNN
+1216 NGLATNE

-1228 SYDGNYR
+1228 SYNGNYR
-1235 LTAHEVAG
+1235 LTAKEVAG

-1294 VITQSADTWTLAVK
+1294 VITQSADVWTLTVK

-1318 TSDPTNGYVAQIAT
+1318 TPDPTNGYVAMIAT
-1332 PADAAQT
+1332 PADATQT

-1357 TIYADPRIVSYCV
+1357 TIYADPRIVPYCV
-1370 DNERTYNEVTVA
+1370 DNERTYNTVTVA
-1382 LVTKAVTYNSGT
+1382 LATKAVTYNSGT

-1419 FTSTVT
+1419 FTPTVT

-1440 TIMPWNTLTAQE
+1440 TIMPWNTLTAQQ

-1472 EGAAG
+1472 DGATG

-1500 VAKDVE
+1500 VAKDAE
-1506 NNVLPTTQKVKFYSV
+1506 NNVLPTTQKVVFYTV
-1521 LNKALDL
+1521 LNKELTL
-1528 SLSSSTMSLD
+1528 SLSSNAMMLD
-1538 VNTLPA
+1538 VNTLSA
-1544 NNGLYTAQEIVI
+1544 NNGLYAAQEVTII
-1556 TNNSDSKESVQ
+1556 NNTDSETPVQ
-1567 LYVKDGAT
+1567 LYVKDGAN

-1583 PFEFRQGLPVN
+1583 PFEFRQGLPID
-1594 LAQDNV
+1594 LAQDDA

-1660 SINANRSEWMIQESE
+1660 SINANRLEWIIQESE

-1686 LKTIINEGKG
+1686 LKTVINAGKG

-1713 TQNLARVLVTNV
+1713 TNNLARVLVTNV

-1733 IVEPERMFFTDDS
+1733 IVEPERMFLTDDS
-1746 EETKMSLL
+1746 EETKMGLL
-1754 TLTAINLQE
+1754 TLTTINLQE

-1779 ENDLSQQV
+1779 ENDLSKQV
-1787 DAFTAT
+1787 NEFTAT
-1793 STAYPHALGTNRV
+1793 STAYPHALGTNKV

-1851 DNATKTGVFTGI
+1851 NNATNTGVFTGI
-1863 PDSCTYHGAK
+1863 PDSYTYHGAK
-1873 YTDYPHHQVNLTN
+1873 YTDYSHHPINLTN
-1886 AFVADGTAIFDY
+1886 AFVADGSAIFDY

-1943 SNGKYV
+1943 SNGKFV

-1974 DSLGTVYIPVE
+1974 DSLGTVYIPVNDT
-1985 GAMRVYMTGFCPYAT
+1985 MRVYMTGFCPYAT
-2000 TGYQKNQEGVF
+2000 TGYTKNQEGVF

-2140 DCWPTAVDANDSIIV
+2140 DCWPTAVDANDSI
-2155 TKRTNGYL
+2155 TATEHTNGYL

-2176 MGNPHTIVNFNG
+2176 MGNPHTIVNFKG

-2236 TVYFNDGTVTVE
+2236 TVNFLDGTVTVE

-2269 EIRKNVGTAAKPI
+2269 EIRKNVGTAEKPI

-2302 HCRIRAC
+2302 LCRIRAC

-2319 KDKENGSFLGQ
+2319 KDKEKGSFLGQ
-2330 YVYTAADGYTLD
+2330 YVYTEADGYTLD

-2348 TQINFPGNVSNLPQ
+2348 TQINFPGNVSNLLQ

-2368 YTYGLHSITPDT
+2368 YTYGLHSITPDAD
-2380 VGNLYFWI
+2380 GNLYFWI

-2402 LSTWKACMTEIRA
+2402 LSTWKACMTEIHA
-2415 GLAGVVEGGVGGD
+2415 GLGGVVEGGVGGD

-2444 IDKNIHDVINR
+2444 IDKNIHDVISK
-2455 KDSAGNFLYQAPVAV
+2455 KDGAGKYLYQAPVAV
-2470 PSVAKDYFEGQD
+2470 PSVAKDYFEGQE
-2482 YTTIA
+2482 YTTI
-2487 PMQVGDSLQYQVT
+2487 PPTQVGDSLQYQVT

-2520 IWQTFTAPFDVEN
+2520 IWQTFTAPFNVEN
-2533 IYVVETYDEEAL
+2533 IYIVETYDEEELAK
-2545 SSMEGGRSQ
+2545 MGTRSD

-2592 AKNQDGEDNNAN
+2592 AKKQDGEADNAN

-2643 NQTTDEYGNT
+2643 NQTTDAYGNT
-2653 EYAFTTQWRILAPTD
+2653 EYAFTTQWRTLAPAD

-2673 LLHKGETYS
+2673 LLHQGQTYS
-2682 MQFPYCTGC
+2682 MHFPYCTGC
-2691 GDLSSREEWD
+2691 GDLASREEWD

-2729 AGNIFATQPD
+2729 AGNIFATKPGS
-2739 PAKAIV
+2739 AKAIV
-2745 MGNSTFA
+2745 TGNSTFA

-2768 PALNSE
+2768 PVLNSE
-2774 GFIPNDTKTTI
+2774 GFTPNDTKTTI
-2785 MPTTAFLYGDVPTN
+2785 MPTTAFLYGDVPMN

-2813 IVYDKENTP
+2813 IVYDKQNTP
-2822 TDVNPGGNI
+2822 TDNQQGGVPTISGGNS
-2831 PTVGGGN
+2831 
-2838 DLFITSTVE
+2838 LFITETAT

-2855 PQHVRV
+2855 PQQVRV

-2875 TAVDV
+2875 TTVDV
-2880 ALPTTGVY
+2880 FLPTAGVY

>member
-20 MLVLSLL
+20 MLVLSML
-27 LTISAVYAG
+27 LTISAVYAM
-36 TGGGSKTYY
+36 GGGSKTYY
-45 AKATVSVA
+45 AKATVAVA
-53 EESKGKGVG
+53 GESTGVG
-62 LVYVIDKDGN
+62 LVYVIDKDGTH
-72 RFPNSGGL
+72 FPTDATAAV
-80 ETAETNEMSQ
+80 TAETGQMEQ
-90 ENKSDFS
+90 TDEPDFS
-97 IKIGAIATNPDY
+97 IKIGAIATNPNY
-109 CVKEWTK
+109 CLKEWTK
-116 NDGTTIAATA
+116 DGTTIPTTA
-126 DEMQQTITGTENN
+126 DEMDQTISGTETN
-139 AQVTAFVAY
+139 ATTTNFVAY

-165 TGTASTNITVYNTT
+165 TGMASTNITVYNTE

-288 FSEITSVSGYRFNR
+288 FSEITPASGYRFNR

-368 AELGKTV
+368 TELGKTV

-412 VSGTY
+412 ASGTY

-426 VPGLDKSNLTGTKST
+426 VPGLEKSNLTGTAST
-441 NNVAKQVG
+441 NNVVKQVG

-482 IQVNGNISVYSC
+482 ILVNGNISVYSC
-494 LSAAMGYTGRPTGYG
+494 LSPSQGYTGRPTGYG

-550 YEAFQLTDWRGGSG
+550 YEAFQLTDWRGGTA
-564 MGGGSAANF
+564 MAGGELTNF
-573 LTMAFNN
+573 AFNKS
-580 KTLVNNKYEVFP
+580 KTLINNSNEVFP

-617 GVDVSSP
+617 AVDVSSP
-624 FPITSPFVAK
+624 FALTSPFVTK
-634 STTGEDMGLFALGD
+634 STTGEDMGLVALGD

-653 KYYDGATDRLKINI
+653 KYYDGATDRLKISIKGFGENA
-667 IGLGDS
+667 
-673 TKAEISYM
+673 KAEISYM
-681 YLEVKVMGVDATLD
+681 YLEVKVNVVITTVDATLD
-695 TRNYVLPINNN
+695 SRKYVLPINNN
-706 IDVLIDNVTMDC
+706 IDFTIDNVTMDC
-718 PYKLAFMAGST
+718 PYKVAFMAGST
-729 MNVTEDANLNI
+729 MEVKPSAKLNI
-740 LNELYVYDSELNV
+740 QSEMYVYDKELNTQ
-753 RPNFTTPTLD
+753 PSDST
-763 ATGKPTNS
+763 K
-771 GGYYGS
+771 GYYAS
-777 GSLPLKPITYTAY
+777 GNAALKPLTYTAY
-790 HGKAPFV
+790 HNKAPGLRTAE
-797 KINNKEVAI
+797 KL
-806 RKSEAVRYP
+806 RYP
-815 EGLEDATL
+815 KKLEDATF
-823 IIDGTLTMDGKGALY
+823 IIDGTLTMEGNGALY
-838 TTTYSS
+838 TTTYGSA
-844 DIQGLT
+844 ITLPAGIT
-850 DTSED
+850 ED

-878 GTDTTTN
+878 GTKTTTN

-988 YDGKPYKREG
+988 YEGKPYKREG

-1068 IDDYTNS
+1068 IDDYTKS

-1183 YLATAAGDS
+1183 NLATAAGDS
-1192 IIQGEVI
+1192 IIQGEVF
-1199 DAIFYTMGNS
+1199 DAIFSTMGNS

-1216 NGVATNN
+1216 NGVATND

-1228 SYDGNYR
+1228 SYNGNYR
-1235 LTAHEVAG
+1235 LTAKEVAG

-1294 VITQSADTWTLAVK
+1294 VITQSADTWTLAVE

-1318 TSDPTNGYVAQIAT
+1318 TSDPTNGYVAKIAT
-1332 PADAAQT
+1332 PADATQT

-1351 TKTFTS
+1351 TKIFTS
-1357 TIYADPRIVSYCV
+1357 TIYADPRIVPYCV
-1370 DNERTYNEVTVA
+1370 DNERTYNEVTIA
-1382 LVTKAVTYNSGT
+1382 LATKAVTYNSGT

-1419 FTSTVT
+1419 FTPTVT

-1440 TIMPWNTLTAQE
+1440 TIMPWNTLTAQQ

-1500 VAKDVE
+1500 VAKDAE

-1556 TNNSDSKESVQ
+1556 TNNSDSKEAVQ

-1583 PFEFRQGLPVN
+1583 PFEFRQGLPVG
-1594 LAQDNV
+1594 LAQDDA

-1660 SINANRSEWMIQESE
+1660 SINANRSEWIIQESE

-1746 EETKMSLL
+1746 EETKMGLL

-1779 ENDLSQQV
+1779 ETDLTQQV
-1787 DAFTAT
+1787 NEFTAT
-1793 STAYPHALGTNRV
+1793 STAYPHALGTNKV

-1851 DNATKTGVFTGI
+1851 DNATNTGIFTGI
-1863 PDSCTYHGAK
+1863 PDPYTYHGAK
-1873 YTDYPHHQVNLTN
+1873 YMDYQHHPVNLTN

-1974 DSLGTVYIPVE
+1974 DSLGTVYIPVD
-1985 GAMRVYMTGFCPYAT
+1985 GSMRVYMTGFCPYAT

-2072 QLLNNYTPFE
+2072 QLLSNYTPFE

-2105 GGSDAMRAYQISA
+2105 GGTDAMRAYQISA

-2188 GRVELQNAQIVSPN
+2188 GRVELQNAQIVSSN

-2236 TVYFNDGTVTVE
+2236 TVNFLDGTVTVE

-2264 LPDGS
+2264 LPNGS
-2269 EIRKNVGTAAKPI
+2269 EIKKNVGTAAKPI

-2348 TQINFPGNVSNLPQ
+2348 TQINFPGSVAKLPE
-2362 YHESRG
+2362 YHNSRG
-2368 YTYGLHSITPDT
+2368 YTYGLHSITPDAA
-2380 VGNLYFWI
+2380 GNLYFWI

-2470 PSVAKDYFEGQD
+2470 PSVAKDYFEGQE

-2545 SSMEGGRSQ
+2545 SSMEGGRSK

-2592 AKNQDGEDNNAN
+2592 AKNQDGEDDNAN

-2643 NQTTDEYGNT
+2643 NQTTDEYDNT

-2691 GDLSSREEWD
+2691 GDLASRDEWD

-2739 PAKAIV
+2739 SAKAIV

-2813 IVYDKENTP
+2813 IVYDKQNTP

-2861 LSSTGAVLYSGMVQ
+2861 LSSTGAVIYSGMVQ

>member
-1 MKKMFSQ
+1 MRLSRPKRILTKKQNDMKKMFFSQ
-8 MIKAIFAPTKRL
+8 CVKAIFAPTKRL

-36 TGGGSKTYY
+36 GGGSTTYY
-45 AKATVSVA
+45 AKATVAVA
-53 EESKGKGVG
+53 DEPTGVG
-62 LVYVIDKDGN
+62 LVYVIDKDGT

-80 ETAETNEMSQ
+80 ETTETNEMSQ
-90 ENKSDFS
+90 DHTPFS
-97 IKIGAIATNPDY
+97 ITIGAIATNPDY
-109 CVKEWTK
+109 CLKEWKK
-116 NDGTTIAATA
+116 NDGTTTTIAATA
-126 DEMQQTITGTENN
+126 DEMPQTITGTENN
-139 AQVTAFVAY
+139 AKVTAFVAY

-179 SLTVDALSAELAA
+179 SLAVDALSAELAA
-192 KFTCTVAS
+192 KFTYTVAS
-200 VDAKTWILTVYSTDA
+200 IDAKTWILTVNSTDA
-215 AVSGDEV
+215 AVNGDEV

-228 NNGATAEVVVNFV
+228 DKGATAQVVVNLV

-288 FSEITSVSGYRFNR
+288 FSEITPASGYRFNR

-351 SDTSIHYSSLD
+351 SDTSIHYSTLD
-362 RAFEKA
+362 RALEKA

-375 VAVYQPGTVTININ
+375 VAVYQPGTVTINIDG
-389 SSGNVSKITRPTA
+389 SGNVSKITRPTA

-426 VPGLDKSNLTGTKST
+426 VPGLDKSNLTGTAST
-441 NNVAKQVG
+441 NNVVKQVG
-449 YTYQLGKTTESD
+449 YTYQLGKTTASD
-461 YVESSPN
+461 YVESKPD
-468 PMCICKLT
+468 PVCICKLT

-494 LSAAMGYTGRPTGYG
+494 LSPSQGYTGRPTGYG

-550 YEAFQLTDWRGGSG
+550 YEAFQLTDWRGGTAV
-564 MGGGSAANF
+564 MGGS
-573 LTMAFNN
+573 
-580 KTLVNNKYEVFP
+580 LVKNSKEVFP
-592 AGQYYVQ
+592 DAQYYVQ
-599 SIETMLELEA
+599 NIETMLELEY
-609 GAMEYLTT
+609 GATESLTT
-617 GVDVSSP
+617 AVDVNSP
-624 FPITSPFVAK
+624 FPLTTPFVTIMT
-634 STTGEDMGLFALGD
+634 SGEDLGLFALG
-648 STIMQ
+648 SGTKMQ
-653 KYYDGATDRLKINI
+653 KYYDYNTDRLKINL
-667 IGLGDS
+667 IGTGDNAE
-673 TKAEISYM
+673 AEISYI
-681 YLEVKVMGVDATLD
+681 YLEVKVKIIITIDYSLD
-695 TRNYVLPINNN
+695 SRDYVLPINNN
-706 IDVLIDNVTMDC
+706 IDVTVDNVKLNI
-718 PYKLAFMAGST
+718 PYKVAFMAGSSLT
-729 MNVTEDANLNI
+729 VTPNSQLNI
-740 LNELYVYDSELNV
+740 QNEVYLYDKELNTQ
-753 RPNFTTPTLD
+753 PSDSTKGYN
-763 ATGKPTNS
+763 AS
-771 GGYYGS
+771 GNI
-777 GSLPLKPITYTAY
+777 PIKPITYTAH

-806 RKSEAVRYP
+806 RTSEAVRYP
-815 EGLEDATL
+815 KNLEDATF
-823 IIDGTLTMDGKGALY
+823 IVDGTLTMEGSGALY
-838 TTTYSS
+838 TTTYGSA
-844 DIQGLT
+844 ITLPAGIT
-850 DTSED
+850 ED

-878 GTDTTTN
+878 GTKTTTN
-885 QIDQTGTSPTYVTNI
+885 QIDQVGSDVKWVQNI

-929 EGRWEVPNADLRN
+929 EGRWDVPNADLRN

-963 IMEHGVDIQSFSVQ
+963 IIEHGGVEIMSFSVQ

-1068 IDDYTNS
+1068 IDDYTKS

-1155 TPQQVDSTIT
+1155 TPQPVDSTIT

-1199 DAIFYTMGNS
+1199 DAIFSTMGNS

-1228 SYDGNYR
+1228 SYNGNYR
-1235 LTAHEVAG
+1235 LTAHEVAE

-1258 DEAMNGT
+1258 DDAMNGT

-1294 VITQSADTWTLAVK
+1294 VITQSADTWTLMVE
-1308 SDPNNLIQSL
+1308 SDPNNLIQLL
-1318 TSDPTNGYVAQIAT
+1318 TTDPTNGYVAKIAT
-1332 PADAAQT
+1332 PADATQT
-1339 YTVDFTFKQGHL
+1339 YTVDFIFMQGGL

-1357 TIYADPRIVSYCV
+1357 TIYADPRIVPYCV

-1382 LVTKAVTYNSGT
+1382 LATKAVTYNSGT

-1399 TVNETSAWVI
+1399 TINETSAWVI

-1419 FTSTVT
+1419 FTPTVT

-1472 EGAAG
+1472 DGAEG

-1556 TNNSDSKESVQ
+1556 TNNFDSKETVQ

-1575 TLLTLPIQ
+1575 TLLTLPIL

-1594 LAQDNV
+1594 LAQDDA

-1746 EETKMSLL
+1746 DQTKMGLL

-1779 ENDLSQQV
+1779 ETDLSKQV
-1787 DAFTAT
+1787 NEFTAT
-1793 STAYPHALGTNRV
+1793 SAAYPHALGTNRV

-1826 TIYNADNDSVLAI
+1826 TIYNADNDSILAI

-1873 YTDYPHHQVNLTN
+1873 YTDYAHHQINLTN

-1908 SGTNITPPGKG
+1908 SGINITPPGKG

-2000 TGYQKNQEGVF
+2000 TGYTKNQEGVF
-2011 LFRGKHG
+2011 LFRGNHG
-2018 AKLDVYLEDFH
+2018 DTLDIYLEDFH

-2039 NGFYG
+2039 NSFYG
-2044 DKEGGRTFSEKYA
+2044 TKEGGDIFSEKYA
-2057 RGSGGVLVF
+2057 RGSGAVLVF
-2066 ENTDAQ
+2066 ENIDSQ
-2072 QLLNNYTPFE
+2072 EQLQNYDPFE
-2082 VNVHTV
+2082 VSIHTM
-2088 GHNLLK
+2088 GNNLLK

-2100 FALVV
+2100 FGLNILEAI
-2105 GGSDAMRAYQISA
+2105 AMKAYQISA
-2118 PISIHMQTDKHVR
+2118 PIHIHMLTDKHVR
-2131 QTKTTLNFD
+2131 TTKTTLDFD
-2140 DCWPTAVDANDSIIV
+2140 DCWPTSVDANGV
-2155 TKRTNGYL
+2155 VAATKHTNGYL
-2163 GLKKQSNNAPSVD
+2163 GLKKQSNNAPSID
-2176 MGNPHTIVNFNG
+2176 MGNPHTVVNFRG
-2188 GRVELQNAQIVSPN
+2188 GRVELQNAQIVSEN

-2213 GYYGGDDAGIQ
+2213 GYYGGDETGFH
-2224 LSFGIGTDSVGG
+2224 LSYGIGTDSVGG
-2236 TVYFNDGTVTVE
+2236 TVYFYDGTVTVE

-2256 KQYYLIDT
+2256 KQYYLLDT
-2264 LPDGS
+2264 LDSG
-2269 EIRKNVGTAAKPI
+2269 EEVKRNVGTAEKPI

-2302 HCRIRAC
+2302 LCRIRAC

-2319 KDKENGSFLGQ
+2319 RDKASGSFLGQ

-2348 TQINFPGNVSNLPQ
+2348 TQINFPSNVSNLPQ
-2362 YHESRG
+2362 YHESRN
-2368 YTYGLHSITPDT
+2368 YTYGLHSITPDAN
-2380 VGNLYFWI
+2380 GNLYFWI
-2388 PDGFGGVEAEQDKF
+2388 PDGYGGVEAEVDKF
-2402 LSTWKACMTEIRA
+2402 MSTWKACMTEIRA
-2415 GLAGVVEGGVGGD
+2415 GLSGVVEGGVGGD
-2428 TPVEPNE
+2428 TPIEPNE
-2435 EIKYFLYCQ
+2435 EVKYFLYCQ
-2444 IDKNIHDVINR
+2444 IDENIHDVIAA
-2455 KDSAGNFLYQAPVAV
+2455 KDKTNPNAYVYQAPVKV
-2470 PSVAKDYFEGQD
+2470 PEVASQYFDGAEYTMISPSLVSDSV
-2482 YTTIA
+2482 
-2487 PMQVGDSLQYQVT
+2487 QYQVL

-2512 YVTNTLAD
+2512 YVTTATAD
-2520 IWQTFTAPFDVEN
+2520 IWKTFTAPFDVAKV
-2533 IYVVETYDEEAL
+2533 YVVETYPEEAL
-2545 SSMEGGRSQ
+2545 KQVGDRTRDTILISQ
-2554 ILLEQA
+2554 A
-2560 RHNADFAA
+2560 NHNADFAA

-2580 DFEGIYKSYIKW
+2580 SFEEIFTSFKKW
-2592 AKNQDGEDNNAN
+2592 GYEQDKANGLYNGAFEDYNLRNMQE
-2604 YTKRGKKKLIPY
+2604 LVPY
-2616 IVDPATNKGNWRD
+2616 YGNNWRD
-2629 ANFYLNHNSGDWSL
+2629 ANFYLNHNAANWNL
-2643 NQTTDEYGNT
+2643 IQTSDSF
-2653 EYAFTTQWRILAPTD
+2653 AVQWNVLPDTALA
-2668 TTDGI
+2668 DGI

-2682 MQFPYCTGC
+2682 MMFPYCTGC
-2691 GDLSSREEWD
+2691 EPSLNDREYWD

-2713 KQPQTING
+2713 AAPQIING
-2721 RDFLNDTI
+2721 RDFLNREK
-2729 AGNIFATQPD
+2729 AGNVYTQVSPNENEV
-2739 PAKAIV
+2739 AV
-2745 MGNSTFA
+2745 TGNSTFSFMYTTDPNLYVYNDGDGA
-2752 QLQTE
+2752 INEEHFMPVDEEYEE
-2757 KESVFVYDNGY
+2757 K
-2768 PALNSE
+2768 
-2774 GFIPNDTKTTI
+2774 IT
-2785 MPTTAFLYGDVPTN
+2785 PTTAFLYGYVPTSLE
-2799 AQGMPARR
+2799 GMPARR
-2807 VKRTGE
+2807 ITRTGQ
-2813 IVYDKENTP
+2813 IIYGTSGNGT
-2822 TDVNPGGNI
+2822 TTGGNM

-2838 DLFITSTVE
+2838 DLFVTSIAG
-2847 GINIAVAE
+2847 GINIAVAA
-2855 PQHVRV
+2855 PQYVRV
-2861 LSSTGAVLYSGMVQ
+2861 LSSTGALLFSGMVQ
-2875 TAVDV
+2875 TSVDV
-2880 ALPTTGVY
+2880 TLPANGVY
-2888 VITGENE
+2888 VIAGENE
-2895 VHKILH
+2895 VQKILY

>member
-1 MKKMFSQ
+1 MKKMFFQ
-8 MIKAIFAPTKRL
+8 CVQIFFAYSKRL

-36 TGGGSKTYY
+36 SGYY
-45 AKATVSVA
+45 AKATVAVA
-53 EESKGKGVG
+53 SESTGKG
-62 LVYVIDKDGN
+62 LVYVIDINSK
-72 RFPNSGGL
+72 RAPESGGNPS
-80 ETAETNEMSQ
+80 AETEQMEQTGNS
-90 ENKSDFS
+90 SFL
-97 IKIGAIATNPDY
+97 IKIGAYATDPDY
-109 CVKEWTK
+109 CLKEWK
-116 NDGTTIAATA
+116 KDGTTIQATGQ
-126 DEMQQTITGTENN
+126 EMDQTITGTETT
-139 AQVTAFVAY
+139 AQTTTFVAY

-179 SLTVDALSAELAA
+179 ELTVDALSAELAA
-192 KFTCTVAS
+192 KFTYTVAS
-200 VDAKTWILTVYSTDA
+200 SDTKTWILTVNSTDA
-215 AVSGDEV
+215 TVSGDEV

-228 NNGATAEVVVNFV
+228 NNGATEQVVVNFV

-288 FSEITSVSGYRFNR
+288 FSEITPVSGYRFNR
-302 FKLTPEKGTP
+302 FKLTPEKGIP

-351 SDTSIHYSSLD
+351 SDTSVHYSSLD

-375 VAVYQPGTVTININ
+375 VAVYQPGTVTINID
-389 SSGNVSKITRPTA
+389 GNGNASKITRPTA

-412 VSGTY
+412 ASGIY

-426 VPGLDKSNLTGTKST
+426 VPGLEKSNLTGTAST
-441 NNVAKQVG
+441 NNVVKQVG
-449 YTYQLGKTTESD
+449 YTYLLGKTTESD
-461 YVESSPN
+461 YVESSSTPPN

-494 LSAAMGYTGRPTGYG
+494 LSPSQGYTGRPMGYG

-535 DPMQSKVTAKNGSNV
+535 DPTQSKVTAKNGSNV
-550 YEAFQLTDWRGGSG
+550 YEAFQLTDWRGGSA
-564 MGGGSAANF
+564 MAGGNITNF
-573 LTMAFNN
+573 IISKD
-580 KTLVNNKYEVFP
+580 KTLIDNTYKVFP
-592 AGQYYVQ
+592 VGQYYVQ
-599 SIETMLELEA
+599 SIETMLQLEA

-624 FPITSPFVAK
+624 FPITSPFVTK

-648 STIMQ
+648 NTIMQ

-667 IGLGDS
+667 IGLGEN

-681 YLEVKVMGVDATLD
+681 YLEVKVMGVDATLN
-695 TRNYVLPINNN
+695 TQNYVLPINNN

-718 PYKLAFMAGST
+718 PYKVAFMAGAT
-729 MNVTEDANLNI
+729 MEVKPSAKLNI
-740 LNELYVYDSELNV
+740 QNEMYVYDKELNTQ
-753 RPNFTTPTLD
+753 PSDSTQ
-763 ATGKPTNS
+763 
-771 GGYYGS
+771 GYYAS
-777 GSLPLKPITYTAY
+777 GNAALKPLTYTAY
-790 HGKAPFV
+790 HNKAPGLRTAE
-797 KINNKEVAI
+797 KL
-806 RKSEAVRYP
+806 RYP
-815 EGLEDATL
+815 KKLEDATF
-823 IIDGTLTMDGKGALY
+823 IIDGTLTMEGSGALY
-838 TTTYSS
+838 TTTYGSA
-844 DIQGLT
+844 ITLPAGIT
-850 DTSED
+850 ED

-863 NITSNGGGVMNFNSI
+863 NIKSNGGGVMNFNSI
-878 GTDTTTN
+878 GTKTTTN
-885 QIDQTGTSPTYVTNI
+885 QISQTGTSPTYVTNI

-988 YDGKPYKREG
+988 YEEKPYKREG

-1021 TIQVTINYNDPLKGA
+1021 KISVTITYLDKLSGTT
-1036 QTKTVP
+1036 QTNTRDID
-1042 VALKATE
+1042 LTATE

-1068 IDDYTNS
+1068 IDDYTKS

-1086 TAKVI
+1086 TATVI

-1132 TYTPTAAGTQTATL
+1132 TYTPTAVGTQTATL

-1183 YLATAAGDS
+1183 NLATAAGDS

-1199 DAIFYTMGNS
+1199 DTIFSTMGNS

-1216 NGVATNN
+1216 NGVATSN

-1228 SYDGNYR
+1228 SYNGNYR
-1235 LTAHEVAG
+1235 LTAREVAG

-1294 VITQSADTWTLAVK
+1294 VITQSADTWTLTVK

-1318 TSDPTNGYVAQIAT
+1318 TTDPTNGYVAKIAT
-1332 PADAAQT
+1332 PADATQT
-1339 YTVDFTFKQGHL
+1339 YTVDFTFRQGHL

-1357 TIYADPRIVSYCV
+1357 TIYADPRILPYCV

-1382 LVTKAVTYNSGT
+1382 LATKAVTYNSGT

-1399 TVNETSAWVI
+1399 TATATSTWVI
-1409 EMSGVPDMLR
+1409 EMSGVPDKLR
-1419 FTSTVT
+1419 FTPTAT

-1440 TIMPWNTLTAQE
+1440 TIMPWNTLTAQQ

-1472 EGAAG
+1472 DGVEGK
-1477 QLTNVCVTALEG
+1477 LTNVCVTALEG

-1500 VAKDVE
+1500 VAKDAE
-1506 NNVLPTTQKVKFYSV
+1506 NNPTTQKVKFYSV

-1528 SLSSSTMSLD
+1528 SLSSNRMSLD

-1556 TNNSDSKESVQ
+1556 TNNSDNKETVQ

-1575 TLLTLPIQ
+1575 TLLTLPIY
-1583 PFEFRQGLPVN
+1583 PFEFRQGLPVD
-1594 LAQDNV
+1594 LAQDDA
-1600 ERYHFLTTAS
+1600 ERYYFLTTAS

-1626 NNRAIAFENPDDINA
+1626 STKAIAFENPDDINA

-1660 SINANRSEWMIQESE
+1660 SINANRSEWIIQESE

-1733 IVEPERMFFTDDS
+1733 IVNPERMFFTDDS
-1746 EETKMSLL
+1746 EETKMGLL

-1769 DPDNFKILYD
+1769 DTANFKILYD
-1779 ENDLSQQV
+1779 ETDLTKQV
-1787 DAFTAT
+1787 NEFTAT
-1793 STAYPHALGTNRV
+1793 VEKYPQALGTNKM
-1806 GDVLLGVAWQ
+1806 GDVILGVAWQ
-1816 ANNTIDDATL
+1816 ALHTIDDATL
-1826 TIYNADNDSVLAI
+1826 TIYDENDSVLA
-1839 VPLLGTKGMLTL
+1839 VVSLLGTKGLLTL
-1851 DNATKTGVFTGI
+1851 DNADETGVYTGI
-1863 PDSCTYHGAK
+1863 STDYTYHGET
-1873 YTDYPHHQVNLTN
+1873 YQDYEHHEVNLTN
-1886 AFVADGTAIFDY
+1886 TFVDETAVFDY
-1898 LFIYGETTPA
+1898 LFIYGETAPA
-1908 SGTNITPPGKG
+1908 SGTNITPPGQG
-1919 SANAATNEGSNAVT
+1919 SANESTNVGSNAVT
-1933 PFYIYKRAAD
+1933 PLYVYRRVAN
-1943 SNGKYV
+1943 SEGEYV
-1949 GYQFAGKVD
+1949 GYQFAGKID
-1958 NANVALK
+1958 NVNVGTK
-1965 DTVEGIITT
+1965 DTIADIIVADTA
-1974 DSLGTVYIPVE
+1974 GTVYIPMQQNT
-1985 GAMRVYMTGFCPYAT
+1985 MRVYMTGFCPYAT

-2011 LFRGKHG
+2011 LFRGTHNQ
-2018 AKLDVYLEDFH
+2018 KLDLYLEDLH

-2039 NGFYG
+2039 NSFYG
-2044 DKEGGRTFSEKYA
+2044 NKEGGATFSDDYA

-2066 ENTDAQ
+2066 ENTDPQ
-2072 QLLNNYTPFE
+2072 EQLTKYDPFE
-2082 VNVHTV
+2082 VNIHTV
-2088 GHNLLK
+2088 GDNLLK

-2100 FALVV
+2100 FSLEV
-2105 GGSDAMRAYQISA
+2105 GGVDAMRAYQISA
-2118 PISIHMQTDKHVR
+2118 PISVHMQGDRHVR
-2131 QTKTTLNFD
+2131 LTKTTLNFD
-2140 DCWPTAVDANDSIIV
+2140 DCWPTAVEADSI
-2155 TKRTNGYL
+2155 TEAKRTNGYL
-2163 GLKKQSNNAPSVD
+2163 GLKKQSNNAPSID
-2176 MGNPHTIVNFNG
+2176 LGNKNSVVNFNG
-2188 GRVELQNAQIVSPN
+2188 GRIELQNAQIVSPN

-2213 GYYGGDDAGIQ
+2213 GFYGGDDAGIQ
-2224 LSFGIGTDSVGG
+2224 LSYGIGTDSVGG
-2236 TVYFNDGTVTVE
+2236 TVNFLDGTVTVE

-2264 LPDGS
+2264 LANG
-2269 EIRKNVGTAAKPI
+2269 EEVKKNVGTSQKPI

-2319 KDKENGSFLGQ
+2319 RDKEKGSLLGQ
-2330 YVYTAADGYTLD
+2330 YVYTMTNEDVVDG
-2342 PVTKLV
+2342 VTRLV
-2348 TQINFPGNVSNLPQ
+2348 SKINFPDTIAGLET
-2362 YHESRG
+2362 YHSSRN
-2368 YTYGLHSITPDT
+2368 YTYGLKSITPDAN
-2380 VGNLYFWI
+2380 GNLYFWI
-2388 PDGFGGVEAEQDKF
+2388 PDGYGGVTAEQDKY

-2415 GLAGVVEGGVGGD
+2415 GLGGVVEGAVGGD
-2428 TPVEPNE
+2428 TPIEVDE
-2435 EIKYFLYCQ
+2435 EVKYFLYCE
-2444 IDKNIHDVINR
+2444 IDENIYNVIA
-2455 KDSAGNFLYQAPVAV
+2455 DTVGGEGGYVYDAPVKV
-2470 PSVAKDYFEGQD
+2470 PAVAKDYFNDQE
-2482 YTTIA
+2482 YTTIN
-2487 PMQVGDSLQYQVT
+2487 PIGVGDSTRYQVL
-2500 SDTTY
+2500 SDTSY

-2512 YVTNTLAD
+2512 YVTTATAD
-2520 IWQTFTAPFDVEN
+2520 IWQTFTAPFDVAK
-2533 IYVVETYDEEAL
+2533 IYVVETFSESELANK
-2545 SSMEGGRSQ
+2545 GTRSE

-2560 RHNADFAA
+2560 KHNADFAA

-2580 DFEGIYKSYIKW
+2580 SFDDIYKSYIEW
-2592 AKNQDGEDNNAN
+2592 AKIEDDSLNL
-2604 YTKRGKKKLIPY
+2604 YTPGDSYNLRGMHRLTPY
-2616 IVDPATNKGNWRD
+2616 VVDTINDKGNWAS
-2629 ANFYLNHNSGDWSL
+2629 ANFYLNHNK
-2643 NQTTDEYGNT
+2643 GNWKLVDGSFDVKWENLT
-2653 EYAFTTQWRILAPTD
+2653 PND
-2668 TTDGI
+2668 TIDGI
-2673 LLHKGETYS
+2673 MLHKGETYS
-2682 MQFPYCTGC
+2682 MLFPYCVGC
-2691 GDLSSREEWD
+2691 GTSLEDSNRGWD
-2701 YWSGKFLIFEST
+2701 YWSGKFLIFESVNA
-2713 KQPQTING
+2713 PQTING
-2721 RDFLNDTI
+2721 HDFLADS
-2729 AGNIFATQPD
+2729 IFYDEVSGDSVKVT
-2739 PAKAIV
+2739 
-2745 MGNSTFA
+2745 GNSTFA
-2752 QLQTE
+2752 FLKTDANNVYVYNPGVYFSE
-2757 KESVFVYDNGY
+2757 ESFERN
-2768 PALNSE
+2768 E
-2774 GFIPNDTKTTI
+2774 GQSMIY
-2785 MPTTAFLYGDVPTN
+2785 PTTAFLYGKVLTNAEEEPVLSISRMGQIKYRPSSGDNNDDTQTGGEHVPTIN
-2799 AQGMPARR
+2799 
-2807 VKRTGE
+2807 
-2813 IVYDKENTP
+2813 
-2822 TDVNPGGNI
+2822 GGS
-2831 PTVGGGN
+2831 
-2838 DLFITSTVE
+2838 DLFVTSVAE
-2847 GINIAVAE
+2847 GINIAVGE
-2855 PQHVRV
+2855 PQYVGV
-2861 LSSTGAVLYSGMVQ
+2861 FSATGQLIYSGWVE
-2875 TAVDV
+2875 TSVDV
-2880 ALPTTGVY
+2880 ELVVDGVY
-2888 VITGENE
+2888 VVVGENTSLK
-2895 VHKILH
+2895 VLY